1 MKKLIFSAAVLASAF
16 FAASCQQ
23 ELLDPVQGGSTVT
36 FSVEIPEVAGTKANV
51 NGIGNGAD
59 INNLVYAVYK
69 TDKDENEAFGYLKST
84 DLVYCIN
91 PLDPK
96 GDAKGVN
103 TYFNEEGK
111 AHVTLELVKNQK
123 YVVLF
128 WAQNEQTW
136 VSGEEFD
143 LTKITYPDPDELTAN
158 LNKYEAFCGA
168 AFVDEVTGATKKS
181 VTLTRPFAQ
190 INLASTDPANYDVD
204 IVSSSVKIENA
215 YPKFNVATKKAF
227 GDAFRTVEYADN
239 ANPDG
244 KFGNY
249 DHYVAMNYIF
259 ANPKNDGTTPVKVTC
274 TITTQDHGAGI
285 VTAIDNV
292 PVAQNYKTNIVGN
305 LLTSDVDYE
314 VSLNDS
320 WGTPDEK
327 VLVTDIN
334 PSTRTITINSVDELL
349 SLNSLNENWI
359 ALFSNGQG
367 TDITNFFVENG
378 GKGADYY
385 YKWDWTIKLNADLDL
400 NNITLDA
407 PINVSGFGCFDGK
420 NHTIKNVRI
429 ETATDVATAAGL
441 FEASKACKM
450 QNIKLDNVHVA
461 GSLVGN
467 SNAGILVS
475 DCNSGINN
483 ITITNSSV
491 YGGKYTGGVVGYGYT
506 YVTNCTLTNCVIKGG
521 YKLGGVIG
529 YICTENGVP
538 HDVTGC
544 TLTGCTVSGT
554 DGQYADG
561 KSEYVMG
568 KVVGNYNC
576 NGTCSN
582 NTVVTTMATKAT
594 NIIGK
599 IEAGKNVTIENNVLG
614 ASTSAELVAALKTAV
629 AAGET
634 NIVFDAK
641 GANIGNFNKDDNTWF
656 TTDLVPTGVTVTLR
670 NATVSGIS
678 RWNNANG
685 TLIFE
690 NCTFTNN
697 SAYSINFGWGNGH
710 VKFTNCELYGWCSF
724 SGVTVE
730 MNDCNIAGNG
740 SYALVR
746 SYNTFTM
753 NNCTIDGSNAI
764 KDDDYPDGVSIG
776 DGAVLTMTGCTMTDA
791 EYDYGESLIDGNRVV
806 DYGENSSYIIVD
818 GKRLVCN
825 PSSLEY
831 ALKNGNAILMEN
843 NITVEAHLTNTSH
856 GTNINIDG
864 GGNELTLRG
873 IYGVSGA
880 NVSLSNMTLVDSKT
894 DDYTIFNQGGKI
906 ELNNVTYNST
916 INKAFQMA
924 GGGDVVLTDCNISG
938 DVTGT
943 YSASN
948 IWCGDGRNVTV
959 NGGTY
964 GSIFM
969 NAQYHSG
976 WPAASAHAASKI
988 TLNDGTITKL
998 ILETELGAEGYYVS
1012 ATLTQNGG
1020 TITNLVENPQNLD
1033 LTGRNQY
1040 NK

>member
-1 MKKLIFSAAVLASAF
+1 MAVAIICGAVSCAKEDISSSLA
-16 FAASCQQ
+16 
-23 ELLDPVQGGSTVT
+23 GGEVEVT
-36 FSVEIPEVAGTKANV
+36 F
-51 NGIGNGAD
+51 
-59 INNLVYAVYK
+59 
-69 TDKDENEAFGYLKST
+69 
-84 DLVYCIN
+84 
-91 PLDPK
+91 
-96 GDAKGVN
+96 
-103 TYFNEEGK
+103 
-111 AHVTLELVKNQK
+111 
-123 YVVLF
+123 
-128 WAQNEQTW
+128 
-136 VSGEEFD
+136 
-143 LTKITYPDPDELTAN
+143 TAN
-158 LNKYEAFCGA
+158 LPELGTRAYGEAEHITILHYNVYQHNQEEKLAISGVCRENTNGKFFVHIPMIKGMKYDIVFWAEKEDNRFYSLDGKVLTINYDGAIANDENRDAFL
-168 AFVDEVTGATKKS
+168 ATKTAFDPTS
-181 VTLTRPFAQ
+181 VTSPCIVELTRPFAQ
-190 INLASTDPANYDVD
+190 L
-204 IVSSSVKIENA
+204 
-215 YPKFNVATKKAF
+215 NVATSDYETIKDNGIILNADSDNNSSDLNITTEVDTKFNLFTNEVAD
-227 GDAFRTVEYADN
+227 GSVKQTVTFAPSKMPCALGETLNNYA
-239 ANPDG
+239 G
-244 KFGNY
+244 Y
-249 DHYVAMNYIF
+249 TYLSMNYIF
-259 ANPKNDGTTPVKVTC
+259 VLSDQETVDVEYNFTGNRATDNFKFPFTKVVIPSVPLKRNYRTNILGKLLTQTADFEVVLEKEFYQPDTELTKYLVDGVHYEDFRAAVDAALASESKTVNFINDCTLEADETITVPEGNTLILNLNGNTLSCTTEDADKNDDGMITSADNEVVFDVRGTMTIKDGTVTLQHVGADYQNFGWNAC
-274 TITTQDHGAGI
+274 GEICYVGFNGVLNVENAHLEHLGGVAMAYTIDLVNAASETRAFTDSESG
-285 VTAIDNV
+285 VLLNV
-292 PVAQNYKTNIVGN
+292 NNSTLNSAYVAVRVFNNGSGMNNVNIVNSN
-305 LLTSDVDYE
+305 LFGASRAFWVHVFT
-314 VSLNDS
+314 N
-320 WGTPDEK
+320 
-327 VLVTDIN
+327 TD
-334 PSTRTITINSVDELL
+334 
-349 SLNSLNENWI
+349 
-359 ALFSNGQG
+359 
-367 TDITNFFVENG
+367 NG
-378 GKGADYY
+378 GKGE
-385 YKWDWTIKLNADLDL
+385 KVETLNL
-400 NNITLDA
+400 NIFNTGNPD
-407 PINVSGFGCFDGK
+407 
-420 NHTIKNVRI
+420 
-429 ETATDVATAAGL
+429 TDNT
-441 FEASKACKM
+441 F
-450 QNIKLDNVHVA
+450 
-461 GSLVGN
+461 N
-467 SNAGILVS
+467 SNNPGERLIEFGFADNEFFQVDTNGIRKNDTTLFWDGTKLV
-475 DCNSGINN
+475 
-483 ITITNSSV
+483 
-491 YGGKYTGGVVGYGYT
+491 
-506 YVTNCTLTNCVIKGG
+506 
-521 YKLGGVIG
+521 
-529 YICTENGVP
+529 
-538 HDVTGC
+538 
-544 TLTGCTVSGT
+544 
-554 DGQYADG
+554 A
-561 KSEYVMG
+561 
-568 KVVGNYNC
+568 
-576 NGTCSN
+576 
-582 NTVVTTMATKAT
+582 
-594 NIIGK
+594 
-599 IEAGKNVTIENNVLG
+599 
-614 ASTSAELVAALKTAV
+614 TSAELVAALQTAV

-656 TTDLVPTGVTVTLR
+656 TTNLVPTGVTVTLR

-710 VKFTNCELYGWCSF
+710 VKFTKCKLYGWCSF

-753 NNCTIDGSNAI
+753 NNCTIDGSYAI

-924 GGGDVVLTDCNISG
+924 GGGDVVLTDCKISG

-998 ILETELGAEGYYVS
+998 TLETELGAEGYYVS

-1033 LTGRNQY
+1033 LTGRSQY

>member
-1 MKKLIFSAAVLASAF
+1 MAVAAFGMLLTSCQNDLDFVPTTDENSTVSFAVGTPEISTRAYSDGATATILQYAVYDAEGNILSDLTETDATINGSTTVKLQLTTGNTYSVIFWAAAPQAPYTVDFDAKTMTVDYSAAVSNDEARDAF
-16 FAASCQQ
+16 FKYHTFTVKGAQTETI
-23 ELLDPVQGGSTVT
+23 EL
-36 FSVEIPEVAGTKANV
+36 K
-51 NGIGNGAD
+51 
-59 INNLVYAVYK
+59 
-69 TDKDENEAFGYLKST
+69 
-84 DLVYCIN
+84 
-91 PLDPK
+91 
-96 GDAKGVN
+96 
-103 TYFNEEGK
+103 
-111 AHVTLELVKNQK
+111 
-123 YVVLF
+123 
-128 WAQNEQTW
+128 
-136 VSGEEFD
+136 
-143 LTKITYPDPDELTAN
+143 
-158 LNKYEAFCGA
+158 
-168 AFVDEVTGATKKS
+168 
-181 VTLTRPFAQ
+181 RPFAQ
-190 INLASTDPANYDVD
+190 LNIGAADYAASASAGYTPTQSAVVVKNVYSTLNLASGAVSDDVVAEFALAD
-204 IVSSSVKIENA
+204 IKKDETF
-215 YPKFNVATKKAF
+215 PVA
-227 GDAFRTVEYADN
+227 GNEYL
-239 ANPDG
+239 
-244 KFGNY
+244 
-249 DHYVAMNYIF
+249 AMNYLLVGADKETVEVEF
-259 ANPKNDGTTPVKVTC
+259 SYTDGSNAKTRTV
-274 TITTQDHGAGI
+274 GS
-285 VTAIDNV
+285 V
-292 PVAQNYKTNIVGN
+292 PVQRNYRTNIYGK
-305 LLTSDVDYE
+305 LLTSDVD
-314 VSLNDS
+314 
-320 WGTPDEK
+320 
-327 VLVTDIN
+327 
-334 PSTRTITINSVDELL
+334 
-349 SLNSLNENWI
+349 
-359 ALFSNGQG
+359 
-367 TDITNFFVENG
+367 
-378 GKGADYY
+378 
-385 YKWDWTIKLNADLDL
+385 
-400 NNITLDA
+400 
-407 PINVSGFGCFDGK
+407 INVE
-420 NHTIKNVRI
+420 I
-429 ETATDVATAAGL
+429 EPVYVDD
-441 FEASKACKM
+441 F
-450 QNIKLDNVHVA
+450 NW
-461 GSLVGN
+461 
-467 SNAGILVS
+467 
-475 DCNSGINN
+475 
-483 ITITNSSV
+483 SV
-491 YGGKYTGGVVGYGYT
+491 
-506 YVTNCTLTNCVIKGG
+506 
-521 YKLGGVIG
+521 
-529 YICTENGVP
+529 P
-538 HDVTGC
+538 Q
-544 TLTGCTVSGT
+544 TVS
-554 DGQYADG
+554 
-561 KSEYVMG
+561 S
-568 KVVGNYNC
+568 
-576 NGTCSN
+576 
-582 NTVVTTMATKAT
+582 
-594 NIIGK
+594 
-599 IEAGKNVTIENNVLG
+599 
-614 ASTSAELVAALKTAV
+614 SAELVAALQTAV

-634 NIVFDAK
+634 NIVFDAN

-656 TTDLVPTGVTVTLR
+656 TTNLVPTGVTVTLR

-831 ALKNGNAILMEN
+831 AMKNGNAILMEN

-998 ILETELGAEGYYVS
+998 TLETELGAEGYYVS

-1033 LTGRNQY
+1033 LTGRSQY

>member
-1 MKKLIFSAAVLASAF
+1 MKKLFFYAAIMASAF

-23 ELLDPVQGGSTVT
+23 EMLETQAGSNTVT
-36 FSVEIPEVAGTKANV
+36 YTVDVPNAIATKA
-51 NGIGNGAD
+51 IGDQITAVDKVYYEVYRAAD
-59 INNLVYAVYK
+59 VEDLSKTPVYQGEKPVINNSAS
-69 TDKDENEAFGYLKST
+69 F
-84 DLVYCIN
+84 
-91 PLDPK
+91 PLE
-96 GDAKGVN
+96 
-103 TYFNEEGK
+103 F
-111 AHVTLELVKNQK
+111 VKNQEF
-123 YVVLF
+123 VVLF
-128 WAQNEQTW
+128 WAQSSALVNTDVTSVE
-136 VSGEEFD
+136 GMYNIND
-143 LTKITYPDPDELTAN
+143 LRKIQLVNP
-158 LNKYEAFCGA
+158 GA
-168 AFVDEVTGATKKS
+168 ANNEAAQVFAGSDRVSNCASAANGN
-181 VTLTRPFAQ
+181 VTLTRPVSQ
-190 INLASTDPANYDVD
+190 INVYTTTESLSFGDVTIGLSTSDMTVAGLYNTY
-204 IVSSSVKIENA
+204 
-215 YPKFNVATKKAF
+215 NVAT
-227 GDAFRTVEYADN
+227 GDAVEADENESRFVYAEAAVPTATADN
-239 ANPDG
+239 AAL
-244 KFGNY
+244 K
-249 DHYVAMNYIF
+249 YVAMNYVGF
-259 ANPKNDGTTPVKVTC
+259 APKNGTTVKVDFN
-274 TITTQDHGAGI
+274 IQTTEAVKIKHS
-285 VTAIDNV
+285 VSNV
-292 PVAQNYKTNIVGN
+292 PVKPNFRTNITGN
-305 LLTSDVDYE
+305 LITATADYN
-314 VSLNDS
+314 VSLNDN
-320 WGTPDEK
+320 WANAEITHATNTEAAQAALDCAVKGT
-327 VLVTDIN
+327 VLQLHPGVQYGTLYLRPVEGQENTVTDCDYLVYRN
-334 PSTRTITINSVDELL
+334 EMLRTVEDLTILGAPGATVDA
-349 SLNSLNENWI
+349 I
-359 ALFSNGQG
+359 KVVAGY
-367 TDITNFFVENG
+367 VENSG
-378 GKGADYY
+378 STGYVVDIKNLVIDSVTFTDDYVNPPHSY
-385 YKWDWTIKLNADLDL
+385 SSPLFFDLSYINVDGLTVKNCQLIGENA
-400 NNITLDA
+400 NVNFVYFYGSGNPANSTFVTAAKNITLEKNTVDGIA
-407 PINVSGFGCFDGK
+407 RLCELRQTENVTITG
-420 NHTIKNVRI
+420 NTIKN
-429 ETATDVATAAGL
+429 TALHGMLLTVDDGTYSGNVTITENTA
-441 FEASKACKM
+441 
-450 QNIKLDNVHVA
+450 D
-461 GSLVGN
+461 
-467 SNAGILVS
+467 
-475 DCNSGINN
+475 GINERF
-483 ITITNSSV
+483 V
-491 YGGKYTGGVVGYGYT
+491 RMAGAGDAEV
-506 YVTNCTLTNCVIKGG
+506 VIKNNTINNYQGADAD
-521 YKLGGVIG
+521 
-529 YICTENGVP
+529 YIKV
-538 HDVTGC
+538 
-544 TLTGCTVSGT
+544 T
-554 DGQYADG
+554 DG
-561 KSEYVMG
+561 
-568 KVVGNYNC
+568 
-576 NGTCSN
+576 T
-582 NTVVTTMATKAT
+582 
-594 NIIGK
+594 
-599 IEAGKNVTIENNVLG
+599 NVTIENNVLG
-614 ASTSAELVAALKTAV
+614 ASTSAELVAALQTAV

-634 NIVFDAK
+634 NIVFDAN

-656 TTDLVPTGVTVTLR
+656 TTNLVPTGVTVTLR

-1033 LTGRNQY
+1033 LTGRSQY

>member
-1 MKKLIFSAAVLASAF
+1 MAVAAFGMLLTSCQNDLDFVQNAGETSTVSFSVGTPEIATRAYSDGATATILQYAVYDAEGNILSDLTETDATINGSTTVKLQLTTGNTYSVIFWAAAPQAPYTVDFDAKTMTVDYSAAVSNDEARDAF
-16 FAASCQQ
+16 FKYHTFTVKGAQTETI
-23 ELLDPVQGGSTVT
+23 EL
-36 FSVEIPEVAGTKANV
+36 K
-51 NGIGNGAD
+51 
-59 INNLVYAVYK
+59 
-69 TDKDENEAFGYLKST
+69 
-84 DLVYCIN
+84 
-91 PLDPK
+91 
-96 GDAKGVN
+96 
-103 TYFNEEGK
+103 
-111 AHVTLELVKNQK
+111 
-123 YVVLF
+123 
-128 WAQNEQTW
+128 
-136 VSGEEFD
+136 
-143 LTKITYPDPDELTAN
+143 
-158 LNKYEAFCGA
+158 
-168 AFVDEVTGATKKS
+168 
-181 VTLTRPFAQ
+181 RPFAQ
-190 INLASTDPANYDVD
+190 LNIGAADYAASASAGYTPTQSAVVVKNVYSTLNLASGAVSDDVVAEFALAD
-204 IVSSSVKIENA
+204 IKKDETF
-215 YPKFNVATKKAF
+215 PVA
-227 GDAFRTVEYADN
+227 GNEYL
-239 ANPDG
+239 
-244 KFGNY
+244 
-249 DHYVAMNYIF
+249 AMNYLLVGADKETVEVEF
-259 ANPKNDGTTPVKVTC
+259 SYTDGSNAKTRTV
-274 TITTQDHGAGI
+274 GS
-285 VTAIDNV
+285 V
-292 PVAQNYKTNIVGN
+292 PVQRNYRTNIYGK
-305 LLTSDVDYE
+305 LLTSDVD
-314 VSLNDS
+314 
-320 WGTPDEK
+320 
-327 VLVTDIN
+327 
-334 PSTRTITINSVDELL
+334 
-349 SLNSLNENWI
+349 
-359 ALFSNGQG
+359 
-367 TDITNFFVENG
+367 
-378 GKGADYY
+378 
-385 YKWDWTIKLNADLDL
+385 
-400 NNITLDA
+400 
-407 PINVSGFGCFDGK
+407 INVE
-420 NHTIKNVRI
+420 I
-429 ETATDVATAAGL
+429 EPVYVDD
-441 FEASKACKM
+441 F
-450 QNIKLDNVHVA
+450 NW
-461 GSLVGN
+461 
-467 SNAGILVS
+467 
-475 DCNSGINN
+475 
-483 ITITNSSV
+483 SV
-491 YGGKYTGGVVGYGYT
+491 
-506 YVTNCTLTNCVIKGG
+506 
-521 YKLGGVIG
+521 
-529 YICTENGVP
+529 P
-538 HDVTGC
+538 Q
-544 TLTGCTVSGT
+544 TV
-554 DGQYADG
+554 
-561 KSEYVMG
+561 
-568 KVVGNYNC
+568 
-576 NGTCSN
+576 
-582 NTVVTTMATKAT
+582 
-594 NIIGK
+594 
-599 IEAGKNVTIENNVLG
+599 
-614 ASTSAELVAALKTAV
+614 STSAELVAALQTAV

-634 NIVFDAK
+634 NIVFDAN

-656 TTDLVPTGVTVTLR
+656 TTNLVPTGVTVTLR

-998 ILETELGAEGYYVS
+998 TLETELGAEGYYVS

-1033 LTGRNQY
+1033 LTGRSQY

>member
-1 MKKLIFSAAVLASAF
+1 MAAVIFFGAVSCAKEDISSSLA
-16 FAASCQQ
+16 
-23 ELLDPVQGGSTVT
+23 GGEVEVT
-36 FSVEIPEVAGTKANV
+36 F
-51 NGIGNGAD
+51 
-59 INNLVYAVYK
+59 
-69 TDKDENEAFGYLKST
+69 
-84 DLVYCIN
+84 
-91 PLDPK
+91 
-96 GDAKGVN
+96 
-103 TYFNEEGK
+103 
-111 AHVTLELVKNQK
+111 
-123 YVVLF
+123 
-128 WAQNEQTW
+128 
-136 VSGEEFD
+136 
-143 LTKITYPDPDELTAN
+143 TAN
-158 LNKYEAFCGA
+158 LPELGTRAYGDGANANLLRYWVYDANGEELPQLRGTATTTNRIFTFTLPLIKGMTYDFVLWADQNVGTVENPEGLYDVTDGIVTIDYTEDKVKANDNNRDAFYG
-168 AFVDEVTGATKKS
+168 FVEGFDPLEDTPEF
-181 VTLTRPFAQ
+181 TLIRPFAQ
-190 INLASTDPANYDVD
+190 INAATSEKMEDITANGLTL
-204 IVSSSVKIENA
+204 VSSSIKADA
-215 YPKFNVATKKAF
+215 YTQFDIKARNV
-227 GDAFRTVEYADN
+227 
-239 ANPDG
+239 
-244 KFGNY
+244 
-249 DHYVAMNYIF
+249 
-259 ANPKNDGTTPVKVTC
+259 
-274 TITTQDHGAGI
+274 
-285 VTAIDNV
+285 
-292 PVAQNYKTNIVGN
+292 
-305 LLTSDVDYE
+305 
-314 VSLNDS
+314 
-320 WGTPDEK
+320 
-327 VLVTDIN
+327 
-334 PSTRTITINSVDELL
+334 
-349 SLNSLNENWI
+349 
-359 ALFSNGQG
+359 
-367 TDITNFFVENG
+367 
-378 GKGADYY
+378 
-385 YKWDWTIKLNADLDL
+385 
-400 NNITLDA
+400 
-407 PINVSGFGCFDGK
+407 
-420 NHTIKNVRI
+420 
-429 ETATDVATAAGL
+429 
-441 FEASKACKM
+441 
-450 QNIKLDNVHVA
+450 
-461 GSLVGN
+461 VGN
-467 SNAGILVS
+467 SQKVTLAAALMPYMEKDENGNPAPNKLP
-475 DCNSGINN
+475 
-483 ITITNSSV
+483 
-491 YGGKYTGGVVGYGYT
+491 GKETYT
-506 YVTNCTLTNCVIKGG
+506 YLAM
-521 YKLGGVIG
+521 G
-529 YICTENGVP
+529 YILAP
-538 HDVTGC
+538 QDRMLSDVTFYFKGKKS
-544 TLTGCTVSGT
+544 GADFTVGGAEGLSYT
-554 DGQYADG
+554 NVPLKQ
-561 KSEYVMG
+561 
-568 KVVGNYNC
+568 NYR
-576 NGTCSN
+576 
-582 NTVVTTMATKAT
+582 T
-594 NIIGK
+594 NILGQLLTKSTEIEVK
-599 IEAGKNVTIENNVLG
+599 IDPVYVDDFNWSVPPTV
-614 ASTSAELVAALKTAV
+614 STSAELVAALQTAV

-634 NIVFDAK
+634 NIVFDAN

-656 TTDLVPTGVTVTLR
+656 TTNLVPTGVTVTLR

-998 ILETELGAEGYYVS
+998 TLETELGAEGYYVS

-1033 LTGRNQY
+1033 LTGRSQY

>member
-1 MKKLIFSAAVLASAF
+1 MKRF
-16 FAASCQQ
+16 FALAALVLGLAACQT
-23 ELLDPVQGGSTVT
+23 EPEGLDVNVGGEVDTTITVT
-36 FSVEIPEVAGTKANV
+36 LPDTETRANSVVGAFANLDLKNSDLTIRYILQV
-51 NGIGNGAD
+51 YYGETAAPKQFAYSDETHVTFDVRLVPGRDYKFVVWAD
-59 INNLVYAVYK
+59 VVDGKNAVDGVDVGDNHYDTENLTAI
-69 TDKDENEAFGYLKST
+69 TF
-84 DLVYCIN
+84 
-91 PLDPK
+91 K
-96 GDAKGVN
+96 GDWNAMDETFDAFTGV
-103 TYFNEEGK
+103 
-111 AHVTLELVKNQK
+111 
-123 YVVLF
+123 
-128 WAQNEQTW
+128 
-136 VSGEEFD
+136 FD
-143 LTKITYPDPDELTAN
+143 T
-158 LNKYEAFCGA
+158 
-168 AFVDEVTGATKKS
+168 ATKLTDGYTGTS
-181 VTLTRPFAQ
+181 SINIPLTRPFAKLRVLTTDMVELG
-190 INLASTDPANYDVD
+190 NLGIVPEGVKVKYTVPVYNSFNALNGAVNNTTVVDKVFEYNLTDDDVEKYEATQTTKTLFTNYLFGAENGVIKFEMSVYDNTTAKELIKFNNFSTDIPVQRNYLTTIQGNVLTEGND
-204 IVSSSVKIENA
+204 I
-215 YPKFNVATKKAF
+215 
-227 GDAFRTVEYADN
+227 
-239 ANPDG
+239 
-244 KFGNY
+244 
-249 DHYVAMNYIF
+249 
-259 ANPKNDGTTPVKVTC
+259 KVTIDERFDGNIDFDVEED
-274 TITTQDHGAGI
+274 TITTT
-285 VTAIDNV
+285 V
-292 PVAQNYKTNIVGN
+292 NIN
-305 LLTSDVDYE
+305 
-314 VSLNDS
+314 
-320 WGTPDEK
+320 
-327 VLVTDIN
+327 
-334 PSTRTITINSVDELL
+334 
-349 SLNSLNENWI
+349 
-359 ALFSNGQG
+359 
-367 TDITNFFVENG
+367 
-378 GKGADYY
+378 
-385 YKWDWTIKLNADLDL
+385 
-400 NNITLDA
+400 
-407 PINVSGFGCFDGK
+407 
-420 NHTIKNVRI
+420 
-429 ETATDVATAAGL
+429 
-441 FEASKACKM
+441 
-450 QNIKLDNVHVA
+450 
-461 GSLVGN
+461 
-467 SNAGILVS
+467 
-475 DCNSGINN
+475 
-483 ITITNSSV
+483 
-491 YGGKYTGGVVGYGYT
+491 
-506 YVTNCTLTNCVIKGG
+506 
-521 YKLGGVIG
+521 
-529 YICTENGVP
+529 
-538 HDVTGC
+538 
-544 TLTGCTVSGT
+544 
-554 DGQYADG
+554 
-561 KSEYVMG
+561 
-568 KVVGNYNC
+568 
-576 NGTCSN
+576 
-582 NTVVTTMATKAT
+582 
-594 NIIGK
+594 
-599 IEAGKNVTIENNVLG
+599 
-614 ASTSAELVAALKTAV
+614 TSAELVAALQTAV

-656 TTDLVPTGVTVTLR
+656 TTNLVPTGVTVTLR

-710 VKFTNCELYGWCSF
+710 VKFTNCKLYGWCSF

-791 EYDYGESLIDGNRVV
+791 EYDYGESLIDGKRVV

-1033 LTGRNQY
+1033 LTGRSQY

>member
-1 MKKLIFSAAVLASAF
+1 MKKMKKLMMAVAAFGMLLTSCQNDLDFVQNAGETSTVSFSVGTPEIATRAYSDGLTAKVLQYAVYDSEGNILSDLTETNATINGSTTVNLQLTTGDSYAVIFWAAAPQAPYTVDFDAKTMTVDYSAAVSNDEARDAF
-16 FAASCQQ
+16 FKYHTFTVKGAQTETI
-23 ELLDPVQGGSTVT
+23 EL
-36 FSVEIPEVAGTKANV
+36 K
-51 NGIGNGAD
+51 
-59 INNLVYAVYK
+59 
-69 TDKDENEAFGYLKST
+69 
-84 DLVYCIN
+84 
-91 PLDPK
+91 
-96 GDAKGVN
+96 
-103 TYFNEEGK
+103 
-111 AHVTLELVKNQK
+111 
-123 YVVLF
+123 
-128 WAQNEQTW
+128 
-136 VSGEEFD
+136 
-143 LTKITYPDPDELTAN
+143 
-158 LNKYEAFCGA
+158 
-168 AFVDEVTGATKKS
+168 
-181 VTLTRPFAQ
+181 RPFAQ
-190 INLASTDPANYDVD
+190 LNIGAADYAASASAGYTPTQSAVVVKNVYSTLNLASGAVSDDVVAEFALAD
-204 IVSSSVKIENA
+204 IKKDETF
-215 YPKFNVATKKAF
+215 PVA
-227 GDAFRTVEYADN
+227 GNEYL
-239 ANPDG
+239 
-244 KFGNY
+244 
-249 DHYVAMNYIF
+249 AMNYLLVGADKETVEVEF
-259 ANPKNDGTTPVKVTC
+259 SYTDGSNAKTRTV
-274 TITTQDHGAGI
+274 GS
-285 VTAIDNV
+285 V
-292 PVAQNYKTNIVGN
+292 PVQRNYRTNIYGK
-305 LLTSDVDYE
+305 LLTSDVD
-314 VSLNDS
+314 
-320 WGTPDEK
+320 
-327 VLVTDIN
+327 
-334 PSTRTITINSVDELL
+334 
-349 SLNSLNENWI
+349 
-359 ALFSNGQG
+359 
-367 TDITNFFVENG
+367 
-378 GKGADYY
+378 
-385 YKWDWTIKLNADLDL
+385 
-400 NNITLDA
+400 
-407 PINVSGFGCFDGK
+407 INVE
-420 NHTIKNVRI
+420 I
-429 ETATDVATAAGL
+429 EPDYEDD
-441 FEASKACKM
+441 F
-450 QNIKLDNVHVA
+450 NW
-461 GSLVGN
+461 
-467 SNAGILVS
+467 
-475 DCNSGINN
+475 
-483 ITITNSSV
+483 SV
-491 YGGKYTGGVVGYGYT
+491 
-506 YVTNCTLTNCVIKGG
+506 
-521 YKLGGVIG
+521 
-529 YICTENGVP
+529 P
-538 HDVTGC
+538 Q
-544 TLTGCTVSGT
+544 TV
-554 DGQYADG
+554 
-561 KSEYVMG
+561 
-568 KVVGNYNC
+568 
-576 NGTCSN
+576 
-582 NTVVTTMATKAT
+582 
-594 NIIGK
+594 
-599 IEAGKNVTIENNVLG
+599 
-614 ASTSAELVAALKTAV
+614 STSAELVAALQTAV

-634 NIVFDAK
+634 NIVFDAN

-656 TTDLVPTGVTVTLR
+656 TTNLVPTGVTVTLR

-998 ILETELGAEGYYVS
+998 TLETELGAEGYYVS

-1033 LTGRNQY
+1033 LTGRSQY

>member
-1 MKKLIFSAAVLASAF
+1 MKKMKKLMMAVAAFGMLLTSCQNDLDFVPTTDENSTVSFAVGTPEISTRAYSDGATATILQYAVYDAEGNILSDLTETDATINGSTTVKLQLTTGNTYSVIFWAAAPQAPYTVDFDAKTMTVDYSAAVSNAENRDAF
-16 FAASCQQ
+16 FKYHTFTVKGAQTETI
-23 ELLDPVQGGSTVT
+23 EL
-36 FSVEIPEVAGTKANV
+36 K
-51 NGIGNGAD
+51 
-59 INNLVYAVYK
+59 
-69 TDKDENEAFGYLKST
+69 
-84 DLVYCIN
+84 
-91 PLDPK
+91 
-96 GDAKGVN
+96 
-103 TYFNEEGK
+103 
-111 AHVTLELVKNQK
+111 
-123 YVVLF
+123 
-128 WAQNEQTW
+128 
-136 VSGEEFD
+136 
-143 LTKITYPDPDELTAN
+143 
-158 LNKYEAFCGA
+158 
-168 AFVDEVTGATKKS
+168 
-181 VTLTRPFAQ
+181 RPFAQ
-190 INLASTDPANYDVD
+190 LNIGAADYAASASAGYTPTQSAVVVKNVYSTLNLASGAVSDDVVAEFALAD
-204 IVSSSVKIENA
+204 IKKDETF
-215 YPKFNVATKKAF
+215 PVA
-227 GDAFRTVEYADN
+227 GNEYL
-239 ANPDG
+239 
-244 KFGNY
+244 
-249 DHYVAMNYIF
+249 AMNYLLVGADKETVEVEF
-259 ANPKNDGTTPVKVTC
+259 SYTDGSNAKTRTV
-274 TITTQDHGAGI
+274 GS
-285 VTAIDNV
+285 V
-292 PVAQNYKTNIVGN
+292 PVQRNYRTNIYGK
-305 LLTSDVDYE
+305 LLTSDVD
-314 VSLNDS
+314 
-320 WGTPDEK
+320 
-327 VLVTDIN
+327 
-334 PSTRTITINSVDELL
+334 
-349 SLNSLNENWI
+349 
-359 ALFSNGQG
+359 
-367 TDITNFFVENG
+367 
-378 GKGADYY
+378 
-385 YKWDWTIKLNADLDL
+385 
-400 NNITLDA
+400 
-407 PINVSGFGCFDGK
+407 INVE
-420 NHTIKNVRI
+420 I
-429 ETATDVATAAGL
+429 EPVYVDD
-441 FEASKACKM
+441 F
-450 QNIKLDNVHVA
+450 NW
-461 GSLVGN
+461 
-467 SNAGILVS
+467 
-475 DCNSGINN
+475 
-483 ITITNSSV
+483 SV
-491 YGGKYTGGVVGYGYT
+491 
-506 YVTNCTLTNCVIKGG
+506 
-521 YKLGGVIG
+521 
-529 YICTENGVP
+529 P
-538 HDVTGC
+538 Q
-544 TLTGCTVSGT
+544 TV
-554 DGQYADG
+554 
-561 KSEYVMG
+561 
-568 KVVGNYNC
+568 
-576 NGTCSN
+576 
-582 NTVVTTMATKAT
+582 
-594 NIIGK
+594 
-599 IEAGKNVTIENNVLG
+599 
-614 ASTSAELVAALKTAV
+614 STSAELVAALQTAV

-634 NIVFDAK
+634 NIVFDAN

-656 TTDLVPTGVTVTLR
+656 TTNLVPTGVTVTLR

-998 ILETELGAEGYYVS
+998 TLETELGAEGYYVS

-1033 LTGRNQY
+1033 LTGRSQY

>member
-1 MKKLIFSAAVLASAF
+1 MKKVLYGVLAIVAM
-16 FAASCQQ
+16 FATSCQN
-23 ELLDPVQGGSTVT
+23 DQGFDTTVGETSTVT
-36 FSVEIPEVAGTKANV
+36 FAVETPEIATRAYSDGSTATV
-51 NGIGNGAD
+51 
-59 INNLVYAVYK
+59 LQYAVYDANG
-69 TDKDENEAFGYLKST
+69 TELT
-84 DLVYCIN
+84 DLTVTDATIN
-91 PLDPK
+91 GSTTVNLQLTT
-96 GDAKGVN
+96 GN
-103 TYFNEEGK
+103 TYS
-111 AHVTLELVKNQK
+111 VI
-123 YVVLF
+123 F
-128 WAQNEQTW
+128 WAAAPNAPYTVNFAAKTMTVDYTTAVSNDEARDAFFKYHTFTVKGAQT
-136 VSGEEFD
+136 E
-143 LTKITYPDPDELTAN
+143 TIEL
-158 LNKYEAFCGA
+158 K
-168 AFVDEVTGATKKS
+168 
-181 VTLTRPFAQ
+181 RPFAQ
-190 INLASTDPANYDVD
+190 LNIGAADYAASASAGYTPTQSAVVVKNVYSTLNLASGAVSDDVVAEFALAD
-204 IVSSSVKIENA
+204 IKKDETF
-215 YPKFNVATKKAF
+215 PVA
-227 GDAFRTVEYADN
+227 GNEYL
-239 ANPDG
+239 
-244 KFGNY
+244 
-249 DHYVAMNYIF
+249 AMNYLLVGADKETVEVEF
-259 ANPKNDGTTPVKVTC
+259 SYTDGSNAKTRTV
-274 TITTQDHGAGI
+274 GS
-285 VTAIDNV
+285 V
-292 PVAQNYKTNIVGN
+292 PVQRNYRTNIYGK
-305 LLTSDVDYE
+305 LLTSDVD
-314 VSLNDS
+314 
-320 WGTPDEK
+320 
-327 VLVTDIN
+327 
-334 PSTRTITINSVDELL
+334 
-349 SLNSLNENWI
+349 
-359 ALFSNGQG
+359 
-367 TDITNFFVENG
+367 
-378 GKGADYY
+378 
-385 YKWDWTIKLNADLDL
+385 
-400 NNITLDA
+400 
-407 PINVSGFGCFDGK
+407 INVE
-420 NHTIKNVRI
+420 I
-429 ETATDVATAAGL
+429 EPVYVDD
-441 FEASKACKM
+441 F
-450 QNIKLDNVHVA
+450 NW
-461 GSLVGN
+461 
-467 SNAGILVS
+467 
-475 DCNSGINN
+475 
-483 ITITNSSV
+483 SV
-491 YGGKYTGGVVGYGYT
+491 
-506 YVTNCTLTNCVIKGG
+506 
-521 YKLGGVIG
+521 
-529 YICTENGVP
+529 P
-538 HDVTGC
+538 Q
-544 TLTGCTVSGT
+544 TV
-554 DGQYADG
+554 
-561 KSEYVMG
+561 
-568 KVVGNYNC
+568 
-576 NGTCSN
+576 
-582 NTVVTTMATKAT
+582 
-594 NIIGK
+594 
-599 IEAGKNVTIENNVLG
+599 
-614 ASTSAELVAALKTAV
+614 STSAELVAALQTAV

-634 NIVFDAK
+634 NIVFDAN

-656 TTDLVPTGVTVTLR
+656 TTNLVPTGVTVTLR

-998 ILETELGAEGYYVS
+998 TLETELGAEGYYVS

-1033 LTGRNQY
+1033 LTGRSQY

>member
-1 MKKLIFSAAVLASAF
+1 MMAVAAFGMLLTSCQNDLDFVPTTDENSTVSFAVGTPEISTRAYSDGATATILQYAVYDAEGNILSDLTETDATINGSTTVKLQLTTGNTYSVIFWAAAPQAPYTVDFDAKTMTVDYSAAVSNDEARDAF
-16 FAASCQQ
+16 FKYHTFTVKGAQTETI
-23 ELLDPVQGGSTVT
+23 EL
-36 FSVEIPEVAGTKANV
+36 K
-51 NGIGNGAD
+51 
-59 INNLVYAVYK
+59 
-69 TDKDENEAFGYLKST
+69 
-84 DLVYCIN
+84 
-91 PLDPK
+91 
-96 GDAKGVN
+96 
-103 TYFNEEGK
+103 
-111 AHVTLELVKNQK
+111 
-123 YVVLF
+123 
-128 WAQNEQTW
+128 
-136 VSGEEFD
+136 
-143 LTKITYPDPDELTAN
+143 
-158 LNKYEAFCGA
+158 
-168 AFVDEVTGATKKS
+168 
-181 VTLTRPFAQ
+181 RPFAQ
-190 INLASTDPANYDVD
+190 LNIGAADYAASASAGYTPTQSAVVVKNVYSTLNLASGAVSDDVVAEFALAD
-204 IVSSSVKIENA
+204 IKKDETF
-215 YPKFNVATKKAF
+215 PVA
-227 GDAFRTVEYADN
+227 GNEYL
-239 ANPDG
+239 
-244 KFGNY
+244 
-249 DHYVAMNYIF
+249 AMNYLLVGADKETVEVEF
-259 ANPKNDGTTPVKVTC
+259 SYTDGSNAKTRTV
-274 TITTQDHGAGI
+274 GS
-285 VTAIDNV
+285 V
-292 PVAQNYKTNIVGN
+292 PVQRNYRTNIYGK
-305 LLTSDVDYE
+305 LLTSDVD
-314 VSLNDS
+314 
-320 WGTPDEK
+320 
-327 VLVTDIN
+327 
-334 PSTRTITINSVDELL
+334 
-349 SLNSLNENWI
+349 
-359 ALFSNGQG
+359 
-367 TDITNFFVENG
+367 
-378 GKGADYY
+378 
-385 YKWDWTIKLNADLDL
+385 
-400 NNITLDA
+400 
-407 PINVSGFGCFDGK
+407 INVE
-420 NHTIKNVRI
+420 I
-429 ETATDVATAAGL
+429 EPVYVDD
-441 FEASKACKM
+441 F
-450 QNIKLDNVHVA
+450 NW
-461 GSLVGN
+461 
-467 SNAGILVS
+467 
-475 DCNSGINN
+475 
-483 ITITNSSV
+483 SV
-491 YGGKYTGGVVGYGYT
+491 
-506 YVTNCTLTNCVIKGG
+506 
-521 YKLGGVIG
+521 
-529 YICTENGVP
+529 P
-538 HDVTGC
+538 Q
-544 TLTGCTVSGT
+544 TV
-554 DGQYADG
+554 
-561 KSEYVMG
+561 
-568 KVVGNYNC
+568 
-576 NGTCSN
+576 
-582 NTVVTTMATKAT
+582 
-594 NIIGK
+594 
-599 IEAGKNVTIENNVLG
+599 
-614 ASTSAELVAALKTAV
+614 STSAELVAALQTAV

-634 NIVFDAK
+634 NIVFDAN

-656 TTDLVPTGVTVTLR
+656 TTNLVPTGVTVTLR

-906 ELNNVTYNST
+906 ELNNVTYDST
-916 INKAFQMA
+916 INRAFQMA

-998 ILETELGAEGYYVS
+998 TLETELGAEGYYVS

-1033 LTGRNQY
+1033 LTGRSQY

>member
-1 MKKLIFSAAVLASAF
+1 MKKLMMAVAAFGMLLTSCQNDLDFVPTTDENSTVSFAVGTPEISTRAYSDGATATILQYAVYDAEGNILSDLTETDATINGSTTVKLQLTTGNTYSVIFWAAAPQAPYTVDFDAKTMTVDYSAAVSNDEARDAF
-16 FAASCQQ
+16 FKYHTFTVKGAQTETI
-23 ELLDPVQGGSTVT
+23 EL
-36 FSVEIPEVAGTKANV
+36 K
-51 NGIGNGAD
+51 
-59 INNLVYAVYK
+59 
-69 TDKDENEAFGYLKST
+69 
-84 DLVYCIN
+84 
-91 PLDPK
+91 
-96 GDAKGVN
+96 
-103 TYFNEEGK
+103 
-111 AHVTLELVKNQK
+111 
-123 YVVLF
+123 
-128 WAQNEQTW
+128 
-136 VSGEEFD
+136 
-143 LTKITYPDPDELTAN
+143 
-158 LNKYEAFCGA
+158 
-168 AFVDEVTGATKKS
+168 
-181 VTLTRPFAQ
+181 RPFAQ
-190 INLASTDPANYDVD
+190 LNIGAADYAASASAGYTPTQSAVVVKNVYSTLNLASGAVSDDVVAEFALAD
-204 IVSSSVKIENA
+204 IKKDETF
-215 YPKFNVATKKAF
+215 PVA
-227 GDAFRTVEYADN
+227 GNEYL
-239 ANPDG
+239 
-244 KFGNY
+244 
-249 DHYVAMNYIF
+249 AMNYLLVGADKETVEVEF
-259 ANPKNDGTTPVKVTC
+259 SYTDGSNAKTRTV
-274 TITTQDHGAGI
+274 GS
-285 VTAIDNV
+285 V
-292 PVAQNYKTNIVGN
+292 PVQRNYRTNIYGK
-305 LLTSDVDYE
+305 LLTSDVD
-314 VSLNDS
+314 
-320 WGTPDEK
+320 
-327 VLVTDIN
+327 
-334 PSTRTITINSVDELL
+334 
-349 SLNSLNENWI
+349 
-359 ALFSNGQG
+359 
-367 TDITNFFVENG
+367 
-378 GKGADYY
+378 
-385 YKWDWTIKLNADLDL
+385 
-400 NNITLDA
+400 
-407 PINVSGFGCFDGK
+407 INVE
-420 NHTIKNVRI
+420 I
-429 ETATDVATAAGL
+429 EPVYVDD
-441 FEASKACKM
+441 F
-450 QNIKLDNVHVA
+450 NW
-461 GSLVGN
+461 
-467 SNAGILVS
+467 
-475 DCNSGINN
+475 
-483 ITITNSSV
+483 SV
-491 YGGKYTGGVVGYGYT
+491 
-506 YVTNCTLTNCVIKGG
+506 
-521 YKLGGVIG
+521 
-529 YICTENGVP
+529 P
-538 HDVTGC
+538 Q
-544 TLTGCTVSGT
+544 TV
-554 DGQYADG
+554 
-561 KSEYVMG
+561 
-568 KVVGNYNC
+568 
-576 NGTCSN
+576 
-582 NTVVTTMATKAT
+582 
-594 NIIGK
+594 
-599 IEAGKNVTIENNVLG
+599 
-614 ASTSAELVAALKTAV
+614 STSAELVAALQTAV

-634 NIVFDAK
+634 NIVFDAN

-656 TTDLVPTGVTVTLR
+656 TTNLVPTGVTVTLR

-998 ILETELGAEGYYVS
+998 TLETELGAEGYYVS

-1033 LTGRNQY
+1033 LTGRSQY

>member
-1 MKKLIFSAAVLASAF
+1 MAVAAFGMLLTSCQNDLDFVQNAGETSTVSFSVGTPEIATRAYSDGATATILQYAVYDAEGNILSDLTETDATINGSTTVKLQLTTGNTYSVIFWAAAPQAPYTVDFDAKTMTVDYSAAVSNDEARDAF
-16 FAASCQQ
+16 FKYHTFTVKGAQTETI
-23 ELLDPVQGGSTVT
+23 EL
-36 FSVEIPEVAGTKANV
+36 K
-51 NGIGNGAD
+51 
-59 INNLVYAVYK
+59 
-69 TDKDENEAFGYLKST
+69 
-84 DLVYCIN
+84 
-91 PLDPK
+91 
-96 GDAKGVN
+96 
-103 TYFNEEGK
+103 
-111 AHVTLELVKNQK
+111 
-123 YVVLF
+123 
-128 WAQNEQTW
+128 
-136 VSGEEFD
+136 
-143 LTKITYPDPDELTAN
+143 
-158 LNKYEAFCGA
+158 
-168 AFVDEVTGATKKS
+168 
-181 VTLTRPFAQ
+181 RPFAQ
-190 INLASTDPANYDVD
+190 LNIGAADYAASASAGYTPTQSAVVVKNVYSTLNLASGAVSDDVVAEFALAD
-204 IVSSSVKIENA
+204 IKKDETF
-215 YPKFNVATKKAF
+215 PVA
-227 GDAFRTVEYADN
+227 GNEYL
-239 ANPDG
+239 
-244 KFGNY
+244 
-249 DHYVAMNYIF
+249 AMNYLLVGADKETVEVEF
-259 ANPKNDGTTPVKVTC
+259 SYTDGSNAKTRTV
-274 TITTQDHGAGI
+274 GS
-285 VTAIDNV
+285 V
-292 PVAQNYKTNIVGN
+292 PVQCNYRTNIYGK
-305 LLTSDVDYE
+305 LLTSDVD
-314 VSLNDS
+314 
-320 WGTPDEK
+320 
-327 VLVTDIN
+327 
-334 PSTRTITINSVDELL
+334 
-349 SLNSLNENWI
+349 
-359 ALFSNGQG
+359 
-367 TDITNFFVENG
+367 
-378 GKGADYY
+378 
-385 YKWDWTIKLNADLDL
+385 
-400 NNITLDA
+400 
-407 PINVSGFGCFDGK
+407 INVE
-420 NHTIKNVRI
+420 I
-429 ETATDVATAAGL
+429 EPDYEDD
-441 FEASKACKM
+441 F
-450 QNIKLDNVHVA
+450 NW
-461 GSLVGN
+461 
-467 SNAGILVS
+467 
-475 DCNSGINN
+475 
-483 ITITNSSV
+483 SV
-491 YGGKYTGGVVGYGYT
+491 
-506 YVTNCTLTNCVIKGG
+506 
-521 YKLGGVIG
+521 
-529 YICTENGVP
+529 P
-538 HDVTGC
+538 Q
-544 TLTGCTVSGT
+544 TV
-554 DGQYADG
+554 
-561 KSEYVMG
+561 
-568 KVVGNYNC
+568 
-576 NGTCSN
+576 
-582 NTVVTTMATKAT
+582 
-594 NIIGK
+594 
-599 IEAGKNVTIENNVLG
+599 
-614 ASTSAELVAALKTAV
+614 STSAELVAALQTAV

-634 NIVFDAK
+634 NIVFDAN

-656 TTDLVPTGVTVTLR
+656 TTNLVPTGVTVTLR

-998 ILETELGAEGYYVS
+998 TLETELGAEGYYVS

-1033 LTGRNQY
+1033 LTGRSQY

>member
-1 MKKLIFSAAVLASAF
+1 MKKMKKLMMAVAAFGMLLTSCQNDLDFVPTTDENSTVSFAVGTPEISTRAYSDGATATILQYAVYDAEGNILSDLTETDATINGSTTVKLQLTTGNTYSVIFWAAAPQAPYTVDFDAKTMTVDYSAAVSNDEARDAF
-16 FAASCQQ
+16 FKYHTFTVKGAQTETI
-23 ELLDPVQGGSTVT
+23 EL
-36 FSVEIPEVAGTKANV
+36 K
-51 NGIGNGAD
+51 
-59 INNLVYAVYK
+59 
-69 TDKDENEAFGYLKST
+69 
-84 DLVYCIN
+84 
-91 PLDPK
+91 
-96 GDAKGVN
+96 
-103 TYFNEEGK
+103 
-111 AHVTLELVKNQK
+111 
-123 YVVLF
+123 
-128 WAQNEQTW
+128 
-136 VSGEEFD
+136 
-143 LTKITYPDPDELTAN
+143 
-158 LNKYEAFCGA
+158 
-168 AFVDEVTGATKKS
+168 
-181 VTLTRPFAQ
+181 RPFAQ
-190 INLASTDPANYDVD
+190 LNIGAADYAASASAGYTPTQSAVVVKNVYSTLNLASGAVSDDVVAEFALAD
-204 IVSSSVKIENA
+204 IKKDETF
-215 YPKFNVATKKAF
+215 PVA
-227 GDAFRTVEYADN
+227 GNEYL
-239 ANPDG
+239 
-244 KFGNY
+244 
-249 DHYVAMNYIF
+249 AMNYLLVGADKETVEVEF
-259 ANPKNDGTTPVKVTC
+259 SYTDGSNAKTRTV
-274 TITTQDHGAGI
+274 GS
-285 VTAIDNV
+285 V
-292 PVAQNYKTNIVGN
+292 PVQRNYRTNIYGK
-305 LLTSDVDYE
+305 LLTSDVD
-314 VSLNDS
+314 
-320 WGTPDEK
+320 
-327 VLVTDIN
+327 
-334 PSTRTITINSVDELL
+334 
-349 SLNSLNENWI
+349 
-359 ALFSNGQG
+359 
-367 TDITNFFVENG
+367 
-378 GKGADYY
+378 
-385 YKWDWTIKLNADLDL
+385 
-400 NNITLDA
+400 
-407 PINVSGFGCFDGK
+407 INVE
-420 NHTIKNVRI
+420 I
-429 ETATDVATAAGL
+429 EPVYVDD
-441 FEASKACKM
+441 F
-450 QNIKLDNVHVA
+450 NW
-461 GSLVGN
+461 
-467 SNAGILVS
+467 
-475 DCNSGINN
+475 
-483 ITITNSSV
+483 SV
-491 YGGKYTGGVVGYGYT
+491 
-506 YVTNCTLTNCVIKGG
+506 
-521 YKLGGVIG
+521 
-529 YICTENGVP
+529 P
-538 HDVTGC
+538 Q
-544 TLTGCTVSGT
+544 TV
-554 DGQYADG
+554 
-561 KSEYVMG
+561 
-568 KVVGNYNC
+568 
-576 NGTCSN
+576 
-582 NTVVTTMATKAT
+582 
-594 NIIGK
+594 
-599 IEAGKNVTIENNVLG
+599 
-614 ASTSAELVAALKTAV
+614 STSAELVAALQTAV

-634 NIVFDAK
+634 NIVFDAN

-656 TTDLVPTGVTVTLR
+656 TTNLVPTGVTVTLR

-998 ILETELGAEGYYVS
+998 TLETELGAEGYYVS

-1033 LTGRNQY
+1033 LTGRSQY

>member
-1 MKKLIFSAAVLASAF
+1 MKKLFFYAAIMASAF

-23 ELLDPVQGGSTVT
+23 EMLETQAGSNTVT
-36 FSVEIPEVAGTKANV
+36 YTVDVPNAIATKA
-51 NGIGNGAD
+51 IGDQITAVDKVYYEVYRAAD
-59 INNLVYAVYK
+59 VEDLSKTPVYQGEKPVINNSAS
-69 TDKDENEAFGYLKST
+69 F
-84 DLVYCIN
+84 
-91 PLDPK
+91 PLE
-96 GDAKGVN
+96 
-103 TYFNEEGK
+103 F
-111 AHVTLELVKNQK
+111 VKNQEF
-123 YVVLF
+123 VVLF
-128 WAQNEQTW
+128 WAQSSALVNTDVTSVE
-136 VSGEEFD
+136 GMYNIND
-143 LTKITYPDPDELTAN
+143 LRKIQLVNP
-158 LNKYEAFCGA
+158 GA
-168 AFVDEVTGATKKS
+168 ANNEAAQVFAGSDRVSNCASAANGN
-181 VTLTRPFAQ
+181 VTLTRPVSQ
-190 INLASTDPANYDVD
+190 INVYTTTESLSFGDVTIGLSTSDMTVAGLYNTY
-204 IVSSSVKIENA
+204 
-215 YPKFNVATKKAF
+215 NVAT
-227 GDAFRTVEYADN
+227 GDAVEADENESRFVYAEAAVPTATADN
-239 ANPDG
+239 AAL
-244 KFGNY
+244 K
-249 DHYVAMNYIF
+249 YVAMNYVGF
-259 ANPKNDGTTPVKVTC
+259 APKNGTTVKVDFN
-274 TITTQDHGAGI
+274 IQTTEAVKIKHS
-285 VTAIDNV
+285 VSNV
-292 PVAQNYKTNIVGN
+292 PVKPNFRTNITGN
-305 LLTSDVDYE
+305 LITATADYN
-314 VSLNDS
+314 VSLNDN
-320 WGTPDEK
+320 WANAEITHATNTEAAQAALDCAVKGT
-327 VLVTDIN
+327 VLQLHPGVQYGTLYLRPVEGQENTVTDCDYLVYRN
-334 PSTRTITINSVDELL
+334 EMLRTVEDLTILGAPGATVDA
-349 SLNSLNENWI
+349 I
-359 ALFSNGQG
+359 KVVAGY
-367 TDITNFFVENG
+367 VENSG
-378 GKGADYY
+378 STGYVVDIKNLVIDSVTFTDDYVNPPHSY
-385 YKWDWTIKLNADLDL
+385 SSPLFFDLSYINVDGLTVKNCQLIGENA
-400 NNITLDA
+400 NVNFVYFYGSGNPANSTFVTAAKNITLEKNTVDGIA
-407 PINVSGFGCFDGK
+407 RLCELRQTENVTITG
-420 NHTIKNVRI
+420 NTIKN
-429 ETATDVATAAGL
+429 TALHGMLLTVDDGTYSGNVTITENTA
-441 FEASKACKM
+441 
-450 QNIKLDNVHVA
+450 D
-461 GSLVGN
+461 
-467 SNAGILVS
+467 
-475 DCNSGINN
+475 GINERF
-483 ITITNSSV
+483 V
-491 YGGKYTGGVVGYGYT
+491 RMAGAGDAEV
-506 YVTNCTLTNCVIKGG
+506 VIKNNTINNYQGADAD
-521 YKLGGVIG
+521 
-529 YICTENGVP
+529 YIKV
-538 HDVTGC
+538 
-544 TLTGCTVSGT
+544 T
-554 DGQYADG
+554 DG
-561 KSEYVMG
+561 
-568 KVVGNYNC
+568 
-576 NGTCSN
+576 T
-582 NTVVTTMATKAT
+582 
-594 NIIGK
+594 
-599 IEAGKNVTIENNVLG
+599 NVTIENNVLG
-614 ASTSAELVAALKTAV
+614 ASTSAELVAALQTAV

-634 NIVFDAK
+634 NIVFDAN

-656 TTDLVPTGVTVTLR
+656 TTNLVPTGVTVTLR

-998 ILETELGAEGYYVS
+998 TLETELGAEGYYVS

-1033 LTGRNQY
+1033 LTGRSQY

>member
-1 MKKLIFSAAVLASAF
+1 MAAVIFFGAVSCAKEDISSSLA
-16 FAASCQQ
+16 
-23 ELLDPVQGGSTVT
+23 GGEVEVT
-36 FSVEIPEVAGTKANV
+36 F
-51 NGIGNGAD
+51 
-59 INNLVYAVYK
+59 
-69 TDKDENEAFGYLKST
+69 
-84 DLVYCIN
+84 
-91 PLDPK
+91 
-96 GDAKGVN
+96 
-103 TYFNEEGK
+103 
-111 AHVTLELVKNQK
+111 
-123 YVVLF
+123 
-128 WAQNEQTW
+128 
-136 VSGEEFD
+136 
-143 LTKITYPDPDELTAN
+143 TAN
-158 LNKYEAFCGA
+158 LPELGTRAYGDGLNANLLRCWVYDANGSTEDKHLFYKEVEQAVEGSRTFTFTLPLIKGMTYNFVLWADKDGLYNVEDGIVTVDYTEAKVKA
-168 AFVDEVTGATKKS
+168 NDNNRDAFYGFESFDPLKDTPKF
-181 VTLTRPFAQ
+181 TLIRPFAQ
-190 INLASTDPANYDVD
+190 LNAATSENMEDIEANGLTLATSSIKAKVYTQFDIKACDVVDSSLTEVTLAAEVMPYLPIDPATGNHANKLPGKETYTYLAMGYLLAPQDGMVSDVTFCFNGKKGGKDFTVGGDKGLSYTNVPLKQNYRTNILGQLLTKSTEIEVEILPDFGGADQDITVNTVSNAEELKNAIIRGGYIEFANDITVDKWIMFSETLTTSDSSIITIDKIDVN
-204 IVSSSVKIENA
+204 I
-215 YPKFNVATKKAF
+215 
-227 GDAFRTVEYADN
+227 
-239 ANPDG
+239 DG
-244 KFGNY
+244 KGHTLTVKDFERTGNGGRLFYNASNLNIANLNIKYPEGATFGGLYFQSGVIKDVNFISGG
-249 DHYVAMNYIF
+249 VAIAPGSGNIKVENCTF
-259 ANPKNDGTTPVKVTC
+259 ATND
-274 TITTQDHGAGI
+274 
-285 VTAIDNV
+285 TAIYFEKECDN
-292 PVAQNYKTNIVGN
+292 
-305 LLTSDVDYE
+305 LT
-314 VSLNDS
+314 
-320 WGTPDEK
+320 
-327 VLVTDIN
+327 
-334 PSTRTITINSVDELL
+334 
-349 SLNSLNENWI
+349 
-359 ALFSNGQG
+359 
-367 TDITNFFVENG
+367 
-378 GKGADYY
+378 
-385 YKWDWTIKLNADLDL
+385 
-400 NNITLDA
+400 
-407 PINVSGFGCFDGK
+407 
-420 NHTIKNVRI
+420 
-429 ETATDVATAAGL
+429 
-441 FEASKACKM
+441 
-450 QNIKLDNVHVA
+450 
-461 GSLVGN
+461 
-467 SNAGILVS
+467 
-475 DCNSGINN
+475 
-483 ITITNSSV
+483 
-491 YGGKYTGGVVGYGYT
+491 
-506 YVTNCTLTNCVIKGG
+506 
-521 YKLGGVIG
+521 
-529 YICTENGVP
+529 
-538 HDVTGC
+538 VTGC
-544 TLTGCTVSGT
+544 TFNQPDVKNVILLRGDVKFTDNIINSGRTVNIVSGSPVVT
-554 DGQYADG
+554 GNNFNDVRLKVYAAATAT
-561 KSEYVMG
+561 VA
-568 KVVGNYNC
+568 
-576 NGTCSN
+576 N
-582 NTVVTTMATKAT
+582 NTINTLEFEKNYHSSTFTNNTLSAAAQAALDAVTPSVV
-594 NIIGK
+594 
-599 IEAGKNVTIENNVLG
+599 
-614 ASTSAELVAALKTAV
+614 STSAELVAALQTAV

-656 TTDLVPTGVTVTLR
+656 TTNLVPTGVTVTLR

-710 VKFTNCELYGWCSF
+710 VKFTKCKLYGWCSF

-753 NNCTIDGSNAI
+753 NNCTIDGSYAI

-924 GGGDVVLTDCNISG
+924 GGGDVVLTDCKISG

-998 ILETELGAEGYYVS
+998 TLETELGAEGYYVS

-1033 LTGRNQY
+1033 LTGRSQY

>member
-1 MKKLIFSAAVLASAF
+1 MKNIKVTGTTFN
-16 FAASCQQ
+16 
-23 ELLDPVQGGSTVT
+23 GGY
-36 FSVEIPEVAGTKANV
+36 
-51 NGIGNGAD
+51 IG
-59 INNLVYAVYK
+59 
-69 TDKDENEAFGYLKST
+69 
-84 DLVYCIN
+84 
-91 PLDPK
+91 
-96 GDAKGVN
+96 
-103 TYFNEEGK
+103 
-111 AHVTLELVKNQK
+111 LELRETENV
-123 YVVLF
+123 
-128 WAQNEQTW
+128 T
-136 VSGEEFD
+136 
-143 LTKITYPDPDELTAN
+143 ITNNT
-158 LNKYEAFCGA
+158 
-168 AFVDEVTGATKKS
+168 
-181 VTLTRPFAQ
+181 
-190 INLASTDPANYDVD
+190 
-204 IVSSSVKIENA
+204 
-215 YPKFNVATKKAF
+215 FNVADRNILLPVNSGCTYSGKVTITDNVSNNAKQRFVRMSGA
-227 GDAFRTVEYADN
+227 GDAEVVIKNNTINNYQGAD
-239 ANPDG
+239 AD
-244 KFGNY
+244 
-249 DHYVAMNYIF
+249 YI
-259 ANPKNDGTTPVKVTC
+259 KVTDGT
-274 TITTQDHGAGI
+274 
-285 VTAIDNV
+285 
-292 PVAQNYKTNIVGN
+292 
-305 LLTSDVDYE
+305 
-314 VSLNDS
+314 
-320 WGTPDEK
+320 
-327 VLVTDIN
+327 
-334 PSTRTITINSVDELL
+334 
-349 SLNSLNENWI
+349 
-359 ALFSNGQG
+359 
-367 TDITNFFVENG
+367 
-378 GKGADYY
+378 
-385 YKWDWTIKLNADLDL
+385 
-400 NNITLDA
+400 
-407 PINVSGFGCFDGK
+407 
-420 NHTIKNVRI
+420 
-429 ETATDVATAAGL
+429 
-441 FEASKACKM
+441 
-450 QNIKLDNVHVA
+450 
-461 GSLVGN
+461 
-467 SNAGILVS
+467 
-475 DCNSGINN
+475 
-483 ITITNSSV
+483 
-491 YGGKYTGGVVGYGYT
+491 
-506 YVTNCTLTNCVIKGG
+506 
-521 YKLGGVIG
+521 
-529 YICTENGVP
+529 
-538 HDVTGC
+538 
-544 TLTGCTVSGT
+544 
-554 DGQYADG
+554 
-561 KSEYVMG
+561 
-568 KVVGNYNC
+568 
-576 NGTCSN
+576 
-582 NTVVTTMATKAT
+582 
-594 NIIGK
+594 
-599 IEAGKNVTIENNVLG
+599 NVTIENNVLG

-656 TTDLVPTGVTVTLR
+656 TTNLVPTGVTVTLR

-710 VKFTNCELYGWCSF
+710 VKFTNCKLYGWCSF

-791 EYDYGESLIDGNRVV
+791 EYDYGESLIDGKRVV

-1033 LTGRNQY
+1033 LTGRSQY

>member
-1 MKKLIFSAAVLASAF
+1 MKKILLGLSAFAMLFATSCQNDLDFVQNAGETSTVSFSVGTPEIATRAYSDGATATILQYAVYDAEGNILSDLTETDATINGSTTVKLQLTTGNTYSVIFWAAAPQAPYTVDFDAKTMTVDYSAAVSNDEARDAF
-16 FAASCQQ
+16 FKYHTFTVKGAQTETI
-23 ELLDPVQGGSTVT
+23 EL
-36 FSVEIPEVAGTKANV
+36 K
-51 NGIGNGAD
+51 
-59 INNLVYAVYK
+59 
-69 TDKDENEAFGYLKST
+69 
-84 DLVYCIN
+84 
-91 PLDPK
+91 
-96 GDAKGVN
+96 
-103 TYFNEEGK
+103 
-111 AHVTLELVKNQK
+111 
-123 YVVLF
+123 
-128 WAQNEQTW
+128 
-136 VSGEEFD
+136 
-143 LTKITYPDPDELTAN
+143 
-158 LNKYEAFCGA
+158 
-168 AFVDEVTGATKKS
+168 
-181 VTLTRPFAQ
+181 RPFAQ
-190 INLASTDPANYDVD
+190 LNIGAADYAASASAGYTPTQSAVVVKNVYSTLNLASGAVSDDVVAEFALAD
-204 IVSSSVKIENA
+204 IKKDETF
-215 YPKFNVATKKAF
+215 PVA
-227 GDAFRTVEYADN
+227 GNEYL
-239 ANPDG
+239 
-244 KFGNY
+244 
-249 DHYVAMNYIF
+249 AMNYLLVGADKETVEVEF
-259 ANPKNDGTTPVKVTC
+259 SYTDGSNAKTRTV
-274 TITTQDHGAGI
+274 GS
-285 VTAIDNV
+285 V
-292 PVAQNYKTNIVGN
+292 PVQRNYRTNIYGK
-305 LLTSDVDYE
+305 LLTSDVD
-314 VSLNDS
+314 
-320 WGTPDEK
+320 
-327 VLVTDIN
+327 
-334 PSTRTITINSVDELL
+334 
-349 SLNSLNENWI
+349 
-359 ALFSNGQG
+359 
-367 TDITNFFVENG
+367 
-378 GKGADYY
+378 
-385 YKWDWTIKLNADLDL
+385 
-400 NNITLDA
+400 
-407 PINVSGFGCFDGK
+407 INVE
-420 NHTIKNVRI
+420 I
-429 ETATDVATAAGL
+429 EPVYVDD
-441 FEASKACKM
+441 F
-450 QNIKLDNVHVA
+450 NW
-461 GSLVGN
+461 
-467 SNAGILVS
+467 
-475 DCNSGINN
+475 
-483 ITITNSSV
+483 SV
-491 YGGKYTGGVVGYGYT
+491 
-506 YVTNCTLTNCVIKGG
+506 
-521 YKLGGVIG
+521 
-529 YICTENGVP
+529 P
-538 HDVTGC
+538 Q
-544 TLTGCTVSGT
+544 TV
-554 DGQYADG
+554 
-561 KSEYVMG
+561 
-568 KVVGNYNC
+568 
-576 NGTCSN
+576 
-582 NTVVTTMATKAT
+582 
-594 NIIGK
+594 
-599 IEAGKNVTIENNVLG
+599 
-614 ASTSAELVAALKTAV
+614 STSAELVAALQTAV

-634 NIVFDAK
+634 NIVFDAN

-656 TTDLVPTGVTVTLR
+656 TTNLVPTGVTVTLR

-998 ILETELGAEGYYVS
+998 TLETELGAEGYYVS

-1033 LTGRNQY
+1033 LTGRSQY

>member
-1 MKKLIFSAAVLASAF
+1 MMAVAAFGMLLTSCQNDLDFVPTTDENSTVSFAVGTPEISTRAYSDGATATILQYAVYDAEGNILSDLTETDATINGSTTVKLQLTTGNTYSVIFWAAAPQAPYTVDFDAKTMTVDYSAAVSNDEARDAF
-16 FAASCQQ
+16 FKYHTFTVKGAQTETI
-23 ELLDPVQGGSTVT
+23 EL
-36 FSVEIPEVAGTKANV
+36 K
-51 NGIGNGAD
+51 
-59 INNLVYAVYK
+59 
-69 TDKDENEAFGYLKST
+69 
-84 DLVYCIN
+84 
-91 PLDPK
+91 
-96 GDAKGVN
+96 
-103 TYFNEEGK
+103 
-111 AHVTLELVKNQK
+111 
-123 YVVLF
+123 
-128 WAQNEQTW
+128 
-136 VSGEEFD
+136 
-143 LTKITYPDPDELTAN
+143 
-158 LNKYEAFCGA
+158 
-168 AFVDEVTGATKKS
+168 
-181 VTLTRPFAQ
+181 RPFAQ
-190 INLASTDPANYDVD
+190 LNIGAADYAASASAGYTPTQSAVVVKNVYSTLNLASGAVSDDVVAEFALAD
-204 IVSSSVKIENA
+204 IKKDETF
-215 YPKFNVATKKAF
+215 PVA
-227 GDAFRTVEYADN
+227 GNEYL
-239 ANPDG
+239 
-244 KFGNY
+244 
-249 DHYVAMNYIF
+249 AMNYLLVGADKETVEVEF
-259 ANPKNDGTTPVKVTC
+259 SYTDGSNAKTRTV
-274 TITTQDHGAGI
+274 GS
-285 VTAIDNV
+285 V
-292 PVAQNYKTNIVGN
+292 PVQRNYRTNIYGK
-305 LLTSDVDYE
+305 LLTSDVD
-314 VSLNDS
+314 
-320 WGTPDEK
+320 
-327 VLVTDIN
+327 
-334 PSTRTITINSVDELL
+334 
-349 SLNSLNENWI
+349 
-359 ALFSNGQG
+359 
-367 TDITNFFVENG
+367 
-378 GKGADYY
+378 
-385 YKWDWTIKLNADLDL
+385 
-400 NNITLDA
+400 
-407 PINVSGFGCFDGK
+407 INVE
-420 NHTIKNVRI
+420 I
-429 ETATDVATAAGL
+429 EPDYEDD
-441 FEASKACKM
+441 F
-450 QNIKLDNVHVA
+450 NW
-461 GSLVGN
+461 
-467 SNAGILVS
+467 
-475 DCNSGINN
+475 
-483 ITITNSSV
+483 SV
-491 YGGKYTGGVVGYGYT
+491 
-506 YVTNCTLTNCVIKGG
+506 
-521 YKLGGVIG
+521 
-529 YICTENGVP
+529 P
-538 HDVTGC
+538 Q
-544 TLTGCTVSGT
+544 TV
-554 DGQYADG
+554 
-561 KSEYVMG
+561 
-568 KVVGNYNC
+568 
-576 NGTCSN
+576 
-582 NTVVTTMATKAT
+582 
-594 NIIGK
+594 
-599 IEAGKNVTIENNVLG
+599 
-614 ASTSAELVAALKTAV
+614 STSAELVAALQTAV

-634 NIVFDAK
+634 NIVFDAN

-656 TTDLVPTGVTVTLR
+656 TTNLVPTGVTVTLR

-998 ILETELGAEGYYVS
+998 TLETELGAEGYYVS

-1033 LTGRNQY
+1033 LTGRSQY

>member
-1 MKKLIFSAAVLASAF
+1 MVDTDNDGNKETYKWLSMSYILANDETTGAA
-16 FAASCQQ
+16 
-23 ELLDPVQGGSTVT
+23 
-36 FSVEIPEVAGTKANV
+36 
-51 NGIGNGAD
+51 
-59 INNLVYAVYK
+59 K
-69 TDKDENEAFGYLKST
+69 T
-84 DLVYCIN
+84 
-91 PLDPK
+91 
-96 GDAKGVN
+96 
-103 TYFNEEGK
+103 
-111 AHVTLELVKNQK
+111 TLE
-123 YVVLF
+123 
-128 WAQNEQTW
+128 
-136 VSGEEFD
+136 
-143 LTKITYPDPDELTAN
+143 N
-158 LNKYEAFCGA
+158 LAFT
-168 AFVDEVTGATKKS
+168 FRPVTGE
-181 VTLTRPFAQ
+181 
-190 INLASTDPANYDVD
+190 D
-204 IVSSSVKIENA
+204 I
-215 YPKFNVATKKAF
+215 AF
-227 GDAFRTVEYADN
+227 SEGLN
-239 ANPDG
+239 
-244 KFGNY
+244 
-249 DHYVAMNYIF
+249 
-259 ANPKNDGTTPVKVTC
+259 
-274 TITTQDHGAGI
+274 
-285 VTAIDNV
+285 NV
-292 PVAQNYKTNIVGN
+292 PVQRNWRTNILGKI
-305 LLTSDVDYE
+305 LT
-314 VSLNDS
+314 
-320 WGTPDEK
+320 G
-327 VLVTDIN
+327 DIQ
-334 PSTRTITINSVDELL
+334 
-349 SLNSLNENWI
+349 
-359 ALFSNGQG
+359 F
-367 TDITNFFVENG
+367 
-378 GKGADYY
+378 
-385 YKWDWTIKLNADLDL
+385 
-400 NNITLDA
+400 
-407 PINVSGFGCFDGK
+407 
-420 NHTIKNVRI
+420 
-429 ETATDVATAAGL
+429 
-441 FEASKACKM
+441 
-450 QNIKLDNVHVA
+450 
-461 GSLVGN
+461 
-467 SNAGILVS
+467 
-475 DCNSGINN
+475 N
-483 ITITNSSV
+483 ITIDPVYVDDFNWSV
-491 YGGKYTGGVVGYGYT
+491 
-506 YVTNCTLTNCVIKGG
+506 
-521 YKLGGVIG
+521 
-529 YICTENGVP
+529 P
-538 HDVTGC
+538 Q
-544 TLTGCTVSGT
+544 TV
-554 DGQYADG
+554 
-561 KSEYVMG
+561 
-568 KVVGNYNC
+568 
-576 NGTCSN
+576 
-582 NTVVTTMATKAT
+582 
-594 NIIGK
+594 
-599 IEAGKNVTIENNVLG
+599 
-614 ASTSAELVAALKTAV
+614 STSAELVAALQTAV

-634 NIVFDAK
+634 NIVFDAN

-656 TTDLVPTGVTVTLR
+656 TTNLVPTGVTVTLR

-791 EYDYGESLIDGNRVV
+791 EYDYGESLIDGKRVV

-843 NITVEAHLTNTSH
+843 NITVEAHLTKTSH

-998 ILETELGAEGYYVS
+998 TLETELGAEGYYVS

-1033 LTGRNQY
+1033 LTGRSQY

>member
-1 MKKLIFSAAVLASAF
+1 MTATQL
-16 FAASCQQ
+16 Q
-23 ELLDPVQGGSTVT
+23 
-36 FSVEIPEVAGTKANV
+36 
-51 NGIGNGAD
+51 
-59 INNLVYAVYK
+59 YAVYDANGNILNGLTK
-69 TDKDENEAFGYLKST
+69 TDATIKGSTTVELKLT
-84 DLVYCIN
+84 T
-91 PLDPK
+91 
-96 GDAKGVN
+96 GN
-103 TYFNEEGK
+103 TYS
-111 AHVTLELVKNQK
+111 VI
-123 YVVLF
+123 F
-128 WAQNEQTW
+128 WAAAEGAPYKVDFANKTMSVDYSKAVSNDEKRDAFYKYHTFTVEGAQT
-136 VSGEEFD
+136 E
-143 LTKITYPDPDELTAN
+143 TIEL
-158 LNKYEAFCGA
+158 K
-168 AFVDEVTGATKKS
+168 
-181 VTLTRPFAQ
+181 RPFAQ
-190 INLASTDPANYDVD
+190 LNIGAADYAASASAGYTPTQSAVVVKNVYSTLNLASGAVSDDVVAEFALAD
-204 IVSSSVKIENA
+204 IKKDETF
-215 YPKFNVATKKAF
+215 PVA
-227 GDAFRTVEYADN
+227 GNEYL
-239 ANPDG
+239 
-244 KFGNY
+244 
-249 DHYVAMNYIF
+249 AMNYLLVGADKETVEVEF
-259 ANPKNDGTTPVKVTC
+259 SYTDGSNAKTRTV
-274 TITTQDHGAGI
+274 GS
-285 VTAIDNV
+285 V
-292 PVAQNYKTNIVGN
+292 PVQRNYRTNIYGK
-305 LLTSDVDYE
+305 LLTSDVD
-314 VSLNDS
+314 
-320 WGTPDEK
+320 
-327 VLVTDIN
+327 
-334 PSTRTITINSVDELL
+334 
-349 SLNSLNENWI
+349 
-359 ALFSNGQG
+359 
-367 TDITNFFVENG
+367 
-378 GKGADYY
+378 
-385 YKWDWTIKLNADLDL
+385 
-400 NNITLDA
+400 
-407 PINVSGFGCFDGK
+407 INVE
-420 NHTIKNVRI
+420 I
-429 ETATDVATAAGL
+429 EPVYVDD
-441 FEASKACKM
+441 F
-450 QNIKLDNVHVA
+450 NW
-461 GSLVGN
+461 
-467 SNAGILVS
+467 
-475 DCNSGINN
+475 
-483 ITITNSSV
+483 SV
-491 YGGKYTGGVVGYGYT
+491 
-506 YVTNCTLTNCVIKGG
+506 
-521 YKLGGVIG
+521 
-529 YICTENGVP
+529 P
-538 HDVTGC
+538 Q
-544 TLTGCTVSGT
+544 TV
-554 DGQYADG
+554 
-561 KSEYVMG
+561 
-568 KVVGNYNC
+568 
-576 NGTCSN
+576 
-582 NTVVTTMATKAT
+582 
-594 NIIGK
+594 
-599 IEAGKNVTIENNVLG
+599 
-614 ASTSAELVAALKTAV
+614 STSAELVAALQTAV

-634 NIVFDAK
+634 NIVFDAN

-656 TTDLVPTGVTVTLR
+656 TTNLVPTGVTVTLR

-998 ILETELGAEGYYVS
+998 TLETELGAEGYYVS

-1033 LTGRNQY
+1033 LTGRSQY

>member
-1 MKKLIFSAAVLASAF
+1 MKKLMMAVAAFGMLLTSCQNDLDFVQNAGETSTVSFSVGTPEIATRAYSDGATATILQYAVYDAEGNILSDLTETDATINGSTTVKLQLTTGNTYSVIFWAAAPQAPYTVDFDAKTMTVDYSAAVSNDEARDAF
-16 FAASCQQ
+16 FKYHTFTVKGAQTETI
-23 ELLDPVQGGSTVT
+23 EL
-36 FSVEIPEVAGTKANV
+36 K
-51 NGIGNGAD
+51 
-59 INNLVYAVYK
+59 
-69 TDKDENEAFGYLKST
+69 
-84 DLVYCIN
+84 
-91 PLDPK
+91 
-96 GDAKGVN
+96 
-103 TYFNEEGK
+103 
-111 AHVTLELVKNQK
+111 
-123 YVVLF
+123 
-128 WAQNEQTW
+128 
-136 VSGEEFD
+136 
-143 LTKITYPDPDELTAN
+143 
-158 LNKYEAFCGA
+158 
-168 AFVDEVTGATKKS
+168 
-181 VTLTRPFAQ
+181 RPFAQ
-190 INLASTDPANYDVD
+190 LNIGAADYAASASAGYTPTQSAVVVKNVYSTLNLASGAVSDDVVAEFALAD
-204 IVSSSVKIENA
+204 IKKDETF
-215 YPKFNVATKKAF
+215 PVA
-227 GDAFRTVEYADN
+227 GNEYL
-239 ANPDG
+239 
-244 KFGNY
+244 
-249 DHYVAMNYIF
+249 AMNYLLVGADKETVEVEF
-259 ANPKNDGTTPVKVTC
+259 SYTDGSNAKTRTV
-274 TITTQDHGAGI
+274 GS
-285 VTAIDNV
+285 V
-292 PVAQNYKTNIVGN
+292 PVQCNYRTNIYGK
-305 LLTSDVDYE
+305 LLTSDVD
-314 VSLNDS
+314 
-320 WGTPDEK
+320 
-327 VLVTDIN
+327 
-334 PSTRTITINSVDELL
+334 
-349 SLNSLNENWI
+349 
-359 ALFSNGQG
+359 
-367 TDITNFFVENG
+367 
-378 GKGADYY
+378 
-385 YKWDWTIKLNADLDL
+385 
-400 NNITLDA
+400 
-407 PINVSGFGCFDGK
+407 INVE
-420 NHTIKNVRI
+420 I
-429 ETATDVATAAGL
+429 EPVYVDD
-441 FEASKACKM
+441 F
-450 QNIKLDNVHVA
+450 NW
-461 GSLVGN
+461 
-467 SNAGILVS
+467 
-475 DCNSGINN
+475 
-483 ITITNSSV
+483 SV
-491 YGGKYTGGVVGYGYT
+491 
-506 YVTNCTLTNCVIKGG
+506 
-521 YKLGGVIG
+521 
-529 YICTENGVP
+529 P
-538 HDVTGC
+538 Q
-544 TLTGCTVSGT
+544 TV
-554 DGQYADG
+554 
-561 KSEYVMG
+561 
-568 KVVGNYNC
+568 
-576 NGTCSN
+576 
-582 NTVVTTMATKAT
+582 
-594 NIIGK
+594 
-599 IEAGKNVTIENNVLG
+599 
-614 ASTSAELVAALKTAV
+614 STSAELVAALQTAV

-634 NIVFDAK
+634 NIVFDAN

-656 TTDLVPTGVTVTLR
+656 TTNLVPTGVTVTLR

-998 ILETELGAEGYYVS
+998 TLETELGAEGYYVS

-1033 LTGRNQY
+1033 LTGRSQY

>member
-1 MKKLIFSAAVLASAF
+1 MAVAAFGMLLTSCQNDLDFVPTTDENSTVSFAVGTPEISTRAYSDGATATILQYAVYDAEGNILSDLTETDATINGSTTVKLQLTTGNTYSVIFWAAAPQAPYTVDFDAKTMTVDYSAAVSNDEARDAF
-16 FAASCQQ
+16 FKYHTFTVKGAQTETI
-23 ELLDPVQGGSTVT
+23 EL
-36 FSVEIPEVAGTKANV
+36 K
-51 NGIGNGAD
+51 
-59 INNLVYAVYK
+59 
-69 TDKDENEAFGYLKST
+69 
-84 DLVYCIN
+84 
-91 PLDPK
+91 
-96 GDAKGVN
+96 
-103 TYFNEEGK
+103 
-111 AHVTLELVKNQK
+111 
-123 YVVLF
+123 
-128 WAQNEQTW
+128 
-136 VSGEEFD
+136 
-143 LTKITYPDPDELTAN
+143 
-158 LNKYEAFCGA
+158 
-168 AFVDEVTGATKKS
+168 
-181 VTLTRPFAQ
+181 RPFAQ
-190 INLASTDPANYDVD
+190 LNIGAADYAASASAGYTPTQSAVVVKNVYSTLNLASGAVSDDVVAEFALAD
-204 IVSSSVKIENA
+204 IKKDETF
-215 YPKFNVATKKAF
+215 PVA
-227 GDAFRTVEYADN
+227 GNEYL
-239 ANPDG
+239 
-244 KFGNY
+244 
-249 DHYVAMNYIF
+249 AMNYLLVGADKETVEVEF
-259 ANPKNDGTTPVKVTC
+259 SYTDGSNAKTRTV
-274 TITTQDHGAGI
+274 GS
-285 VTAIDNV
+285 V
-292 PVAQNYKTNIVGN
+292 PVQRNYRTNIYGK
-305 LLTSDVDYE
+305 LLTSDVD
-314 VSLNDS
+314 
-320 WGTPDEK
+320 
-327 VLVTDIN
+327 
-334 PSTRTITINSVDELL
+334 
-349 SLNSLNENWI
+349 
-359 ALFSNGQG
+359 
-367 TDITNFFVENG
+367 
-378 GKGADYY
+378 
-385 YKWDWTIKLNADLDL
+385 
-400 NNITLDA
+400 
-407 PINVSGFGCFDGK
+407 INVE
-420 NHTIKNVRI
+420 I
-429 ETATDVATAAGL
+429 EPVYVDD
-441 FEASKACKM
+441 F
-450 QNIKLDNVHVA
+450 NW
-461 GSLVGN
+461 
-467 SNAGILVS
+467 
-475 DCNSGINN
+475 
-483 ITITNSSV
+483 SV
-491 YGGKYTGGVVGYGYT
+491 
-506 YVTNCTLTNCVIKGG
+506 
-521 YKLGGVIG
+521 
-529 YICTENGVP
+529 P
-538 HDVTGC
+538 Q
-544 TLTGCTVSGT
+544 TVS
-554 DGQYADG
+554 
-561 KSEYVMG
+561 S
-568 KVVGNYNC
+568 
-576 NGTCSN
+576 
-582 NTVVTTMATKAT
+582 
-594 NIIGK
+594 
-599 IEAGKNVTIENNVLG
+599 
-614 ASTSAELVAALKTAV
+614 SAELVAALQTAV

-634 NIVFDAK
+634 NIVFDAND
-641 GANIGNFNKDDNTWF
+641 ANIGNFNKDDNTWF
-656 TTDLVPTGVTVTLR
+656 TTNLVPTGVTVTLR

-998 ILETELGAEGYYVS
+998 TLETELGAEGYYVS

-1033 LTGRNQY
+1033 LTGRSQY

>member
-1 MKKLIFSAAVLASAF
+1 ML
-16 FAASCQQ
+16 FATSCQND
-23 ELLDPVQGGSTVT
+23 LDFDTAVGKTSTVS
-36 FSVEIPEVAGTKANV
+36 FSVGTPEIATRAYSDGATATK
-51 NGIGNGAD
+51 
-59 INNLVYAVYK
+59 LQYAVYNAAG
-69 TDKDENEAFGYLKST
+69 EELT
-84 DLVYCIN
+84 DLTVTNGEIHGSTTVN
-91 PLDPK
+91 LQLTT
-96 GDAKGVN
+96 GN
-103 TYFNEEGK
+103 TYS
-111 AHVTLELVKNQK
+111 VI
-123 YVVLF
+123 F
-128 WAQNEQTW
+128 WAAAEDAPYSVDFGTKTMTVDYNGAVSNAENRDAFFKYHTFTVKGAQT
-136 VSGEEFD
+136 E
-143 LTKITYPDPDELTAN
+143 TIEL
-158 LNKYEAFCGA
+158 K
-168 AFVDEVTGATKKS
+168 
-181 VTLTRPFAQ
+181 RPFAQ
-190 INLASTDPANYDVD
+190 LNIGAADYAASASAGYTPTQSAVVVKNVYSTLNLASGAVSDDVVAEFALAD
-204 IVSSSVKIENA
+204 IKKDETF
-215 YPKFNVATKKAF
+215 PVA
-227 GDAFRTVEYADN
+227 GNEYL
-239 ANPDG
+239 
-244 KFGNY
+244 
-249 DHYVAMNYIF
+249 AMNYLLVGADKETVEVEF
-259 ANPKNDGTTPVKVTC
+259 SYTDGSNAKTRTV
-274 TITTQDHGAGI
+274 GS
-285 VTAIDNV
+285 V
-292 PVAQNYKTNIVGN
+292 PVQRNYRTNIYGM
-305 LLTSDVDYE
+305 LLTSDVD
-314 VSLNDS
+314 
-320 WGTPDEK
+320 
-327 VLVTDIN
+327 
-334 PSTRTITINSVDELL
+334 
-349 SLNSLNENWI
+349 
-359 ALFSNGQG
+359 
-367 TDITNFFVENG
+367 
-378 GKGADYY
+378 
-385 YKWDWTIKLNADLDL
+385 
-400 NNITLDA
+400 
-407 PINVSGFGCFDGK
+407 INVE
-420 NHTIKNVRI
+420 I
-429 ETATDVATAAGL
+429 EPVYVDD
-441 FEASKACKM
+441 F
-450 QNIKLDNVHVA
+450 NW
-461 GSLVGN
+461 
-467 SNAGILVS
+467 
-475 DCNSGINN
+475 
-483 ITITNSSV
+483 SV
-491 YGGKYTGGVVGYGYT
+491 
-506 YVTNCTLTNCVIKGG
+506 
-521 YKLGGVIG
+521 
-529 YICTENGVP
+529 P
-538 HDVTGC
+538 Q
-544 TLTGCTVSGT
+544 TV
-554 DGQYADG
+554 
-561 KSEYVMG
+561 
-568 KVVGNYNC
+568 
-576 NGTCSN
+576 
-582 NTVVTTMATKAT
+582 
-594 NIIGK
+594 
-599 IEAGKNVTIENNVLG
+599 
-614 ASTSAELVAALKTAV
+614 STSAELVAALQTAV

-634 NIVFDAK
+634 NIVFDAN

-656 TTDLVPTGVTVTLR
+656 TTNLVPTGVTVTLR

-791 EYDYGESLIDGNRVV
+791 EYEYGESLIDGNRVV

-998 ILETELGAEGYYVS
+998 TLETELGAEGYYVS

-1033 LTGRNQY
+1033 LTGRSQY

>member
-1 MKKLIFSAAVLASAF
+1 MAVAAFGMLLTSCQNDLDFVPTTDENSTVSFAVGTPEISTRAYSDGATATILQYAVYDAEGNILSDLTETDATINGSTTVKLQLTTGNTYSVIFWAAAPQAPYTVDFDAKTMTVDYSAAVSNDEARDAF
-16 FAASCQQ
+16 FKYHTFTVKGAQTETI
-23 ELLDPVQGGSTVT
+23 EL
-36 FSVEIPEVAGTKANV
+36 K
-51 NGIGNGAD
+51 
-59 INNLVYAVYK
+59 
-69 TDKDENEAFGYLKST
+69 
-84 DLVYCIN
+84 
-91 PLDPK
+91 
-96 GDAKGVN
+96 
-103 TYFNEEGK
+103 
-111 AHVTLELVKNQK
+111 
-123 YVVLF
+123 
-128 WAQNEQTW
+128 
-136 VSGEEFD
+136 
-143 LTKITYPDPDELTAN
+143 
-158 LNKYEAFCGA
+158 
-168 AFVDEVTGATKKS
+168 
-181 VTLTRPFAQ
+181 RPFAQ
-190 INLASTDPANYDVD
+190 LNIGAADYAASASAGYTPTQSAVVVKNVYSTLNLASGAVSDDVVAEFALAD
-204 IVSSSVKIENA
+204 IKKDETF
-215 YPKFNVATKKAF
+215 PVA
-227 GDAFRTVEYADN
+227 GNEYL
-239 ANPDG
+239 
-244 KFGNY
+244 
-249 DHYVAMNYIF
+249 AMNYLLVGADKETVEVEF
-259 ANPKNDGTTPVKVTC
+259 SYTDGSNAKTRTV
-274 TITTQDHGAGI
+274 GS
-285 VTAIDNV
+285 V
-292 PVAQNYKTNIVGN
+292 PVQRNHRTNIYGQ
-305 LLTSDVDYE
+305 LLTSDVD
-314 VSLNDS
+314 
-320 WGTPDEK
+320 
-327 VLVTDIN
+327 
-334 PSTRTITINSVDELL
+334 
-349 SLNSLNENWI
+349 
-359 ALFSNGQG
+359 
-367 TDITNFFVENG
+367 
-378 GKGADYY
+378 
-385 YKWDWTIKLNADLDL
+385 
-400 NNITLDA
+400 
-407 PINVSGFGCFDGK
+407 INVE
-420 NHTIKNVRI
+420 I
-429 ETATDVATAAGL
+429 EPVYVDD
-441 FEASKACKM
+441 F
-450 QNIKLDNVHVA
+450 NW
-461 GSLVGN
+461 
-467 SNAGILVS
+467 
-475 DCNSGINN
+475 
-483 ITITNSSV
+483 SV
-491 YGGKYTGGVVGYGYT
+491 
-506 YVTNCTLTNCVIKGG
+506 
-521 YKLGGVIG
+521 
-529 YICTENGVP
+529 P
-538 HDVTGC
+538 Q
-544 TLTGCTVSGT
+544 TV
-554 DGQYADG
+554 
-561 KSEYVMG
+561 
-568 KVVGNYNC
+568 
-576 NGTCSN
+576 
-582 NTVVTTMATKAT
+582 
-594 NIIGK
+594 
-599 IEAGKNVTIENNVLG
+599 
-614 ASTSAELVAALKTAV
+614 STSAELVAALQTAV

-634 NIVFDAK
+634 NIVFDAN

-656 TTDLVPTGVTVTLR
+656 TTNLVPTGVTVTLR

-998 ILETELGAEGYYVS
+998 TLETELGAEGYYVS

-1033 LTGRNQY
+1033 LTGRSQY

>member
-1 MKKLIFSAAVLASAF
+1 MKKMKKLMMAVAAFGMLLTSCQNDLDFVPTTDENSTVSFAVGTPEISTRAYSDGATATILQYAVYDAEGNILSDLTETDATINGSTTVKLQLTTGNTYSVIFWAAAPQAPYTVDFDAKTMTVDYSAAVSNDEARDAF
-16 FAASCQQ
+16 FKYHTFTVKGAQTETI
-23 ELLDPVQGGSTVT
+23 EL
-36 FSVEIPEVAGTKANV
+36 K
-51 NGIGNGAD
+51 
-59 INNLVYAVYK
+59 
-69 TDKDENEAFGYLKST
+69 
-84 DLVYCIN
+84 
-91 PLDPK
+91 
-96 GDAKGVN
+96 
-103 TYFNEEGK
+103 
-111 AHVTLELVKNQK
+111 
-123 YVVLF
+123 
-128 WAQNEQTW
+128 
-136 VSGEEFD
+136 
-143 LTKITYPDPDELTAN
+143 
-158 LNKYEAFCGA
+158 
-168 AFVDEVTGATKKS
+168 
-181 VTLTRPFAQ
+181 RPFAQ
-190 INLASTDPANYDVD
+190 LNIGAADYAASASAGYTPTQSAVVVKNVYSTLNLASGAVSDDVVAEFALAD
-204 IVSSSVKIENA
+204 IKKDETF
-215 YPKFNVATKKAF
+215 PVA
-227 GDAFRTVEYADN
+227 GNEYL
-239 ANPDG
+239 
-244 KFGNY
+244 
-249 DHYVAMNYIF
+249 AMNYLLVGADKETVEVEF
-259 ANPKNDGTTPVKVTC
+259 SYTDGSNAKTRTV
-274 TITTQDHGAGI
+274 GS
-285 VTAIDNV
+285 V
-292 PVAQNYKTNIVGN
+292 PVQRNYRTNIYGK
-305 LLTSDVDYE
+305 LLTSDVD
-314 VSLNDS
+314 
-320 WGTPDEK
+320 
-327 VLVTDIN
+327 
-334 PSTRTITINSVDELL
+334 
-349 SLNSLNENWI
+349 
-359 ALFSNGQG
+359 
-367 TDITNFFVENG
+367 
-378 GKGADYY
+378 
-385 YKWDWTIKLNADLDL
+385 
-400 NNITLDA
+400 
-407 PINVSGFGCFDGK
+407 INVE
-420 NHTIKNVRI
+420 I
-429 ETATDVATAAGL
+429 EPDYEDD
-441 FEASKACKM
+441 F
-450 QNIKLDNVHVA
+450 NW
-461 GSLVGN
+461 
-467 SNAGILVS
+467 
-475 DCNSGINN
+475 
-483 ITITNSSV
+483 SV
-491 YGGKYTGGVVGYGYT
+491 
-506 YVTNCTLTNCVIKGG
+506 
-521 YKLGGVIG
+521 
-529 YICTENGVP
+529 P
-538 HDVTGC
+538 Q
-544 TLTGCTVSGT
+544 TV
-554 DGQYADG
+554 
-561 KSEYVMG
+561 
-568 KVVGNYNC
+568 
-576 NGTCSN
+576 
-582 NTVVTTMATKAT
+582 
-594 NIIGK
+594 
-599 IEAGKNVTIENNVLG
+599 
-614 ASTSAELVAALKTAV
+614 STSAELVAALQTAV

-634 NIVFDAK
+634 NIVFDAN

-656 TTDLVPTGVTVTLR
+656 TTNLVPTGVTVTLR

-998 ILETELGAEGYYVS
+998 TLETELGAEGYYVS

-1033 LTGRNQY
+1033 LTGRSQY

>member
-1 MKKLIFSAAVLASAF
+1 MKKLMMAVAAFGMLLTSCQNDLDFVPTTDENSTVSFAVGTPEISTRAYSDGATATILQYAVYDAEGNILSDLTETDATINGSTTVKLQLTTGNTYSVIFWAAAPQAPYTVDFDAKTMTVDYSAAVSNAENRDAF
-16 FAASCQQ
+16 FKYHTFTVKGAQTETI
-23 ELLDPVQGGSTVT
+23 EL
-36 FSVEIPEVAGTKANV
+36 K
-51 NGIGNGAD
+51 
-59 INNLVYAVYK
+59 
-69 TDKDENEAFGYLKST
+69 
-84 DLVYCIN
+84 
-91 PLDPK
+91 
-96 GDAKGVN
+96 
-103 TYFNEEGK
+103 
-111 AHVTLELVKNQK
+111 
-123 YVVLF
+123 
-128 WAQNEQTW
+128 
-136 VSGEEFD
+136 
-143 LTKITYPDPDELTAN
+143 
-158 LNKYEAFCGA
+158 
-168 AFVDEVTGATKKS
+168 
-181 VTLTRPFAQ
+181 RPFAQ
-190 INLASTDPANYDVD
+190 LNIGAADYAASASAGYTPTQSAVVVKNVYSTLNLASGAVSDDVVAEFALAD
-204 IVSSSVKIENA
+204 IKKDETF
-215 YPKFNVATKKAF
+215 PVA
-227 GDAFRTVEYADN
+227 GNEYL
-239 ANPDG
+239 
-244 KFGNY
+244 
-249 DHYVAMNYIF
+249 AMNYLLVGADKETVEVEF
-259 ANPKNDGTTPVKVTC
+259 SYTDGSNAKTRTV
-274 TITTQDHGAGI
+274 GS
-285 VTAIDNV
+285 V
-292 PVAQNYKTNIVGN
+292 PVQRNYRTNIYGK
-305 LLTSDVDYE
+305 LLTSDVD
-314 VSLNDS
+314 
-320 WGTPDEK
+320 
-327 VLVTDIN
+327 
-334 PSTRTITINSVDELL
+334 
-349 SLNSLNENWI
+349 
-359 ALFSNGQG
+359 
-367 TDITNFFVENG
+367 
-378 GKGADYY
+378 
-385 YKWDWTIKLNADLDL
+385 
-400 NNITLDA
+400 
-407 PINVSGFGCFDGK
+407 INVE
-420 NHTIKNVRI
+420 I
-429 ETATDVATAAGL
+429 EPVYVDD
-441 FEASKACKM
+441 F
-450 QNIKLDNVHVA
+450 NW
-461 GSLVGN
+461 
-467 SNAGILVS
+467 
-475 DCNSGINN
+475 
-483 ITITNSSV
+483 SV
-491 YGGKYTGGVVGYGYT
+491 
-506 YVTNCTLTNCVIKGG
+506 
-521 YKLGGVIG
+521 
-529 YICTENGVP
+529 P
-538 HDVTGC
+538 Q
-544 TLTGCTVSGT
+544 TV
-554 DGQYADG
+554 
-561 KSEYVMG
+561 
-568 KVVGNYNC
+568 
-576 NGTCSN
+576 
-582 NTVVTTMATKAT
+582 
-594 NIIGK
+594 
-599 IEAGKNVTIENNVLG
+599 
-614 ASTSAELVAALKTAV
+614 STSAELVAALQTAV

-634 NIVFDAK
+634 NIVFDAN

-656 TTDLVPTGVTVTLR
+656 TTNLVPTGVTVTLR

-998 ILETELGAEGYYVS
+998 TLETELGAEGYYVS

-1033 LTGRNQY
+1033 LTGRSQY

>member
-1 MKKLIFSAAVLASAF
+1 MAVAAFGMLLTSCQNDLDFVPTTDENSTVSFAVGTPEISTRAYSDGATATILQYAVYDAEGNILSDLTETDATINGSTTVKLQLTTGNTYSVIFWAAAPQAPYTVDFDAKTMTVDYSAAVSNDEARDAF
-16 FAASCQQ
+16 FKYHTFTVKGAQTETI
-23 ELLDPVQGGSTVT
+23 EL
-36 FSVEIPEVAGTKANV
+36 K
-51 NGIGNGAD
+51 
-59 INNLVYAVYK
+59 
-69 TDKDENEAFGYLKST
+69 
-84 DLVYCIN
+84 
-91 PLDPK
+91 
-96 GDAKGVN
+96 
-103 TYFNEEGK
+103 
-111 AHVTLELVKNQK
+111 
-123 YVVLF
+123 
-128 WAQNEQTW
+128 
-136 VSGEEFD
+136 
-143 LTKITYPDPDELTAN
+143 
-158 LNKYEAFCGA
+158 
-168 AFVDEVTGATKKS
+168 
-181 VTLTRPFAQ
+181 RPFAQ
-190 INLASTDPANYDVD
+190 LNIGAADYAASASAGYTPTQSAVVVKNVYSTLNLASGAVSDDVVAEFALAD
-204 IVSSSVKIENA
+204 IKKDETF
-215 YPKFNVATKKAF
+215 PVA
-227 GDAFRTVEYADN
+227 GNEYL
-239 ANPDG
+239 
-244 KFGNY
+244 
-249 DHYVAMNYIF
+249 AMNYLLVGADKETVEVEF
-259 ANPKNDGTTPVKVTC
+259 SYTDGSNAKTRTV
-274 TITTQDHGAGI
+274 GS
-285 VTAIDNV
+285 V
-292 PVAQNYKTNIVGN
+292 PVQCNDRTNIYGK
-305 LLTSDVDYE
+305 LLTSDVD
-314 VSLNDS
+314 
-320 WGTPDEK
+320 
-327 VLVTDIN
+327 
-334 PSTRTITINSVDELL
+334 
-349 SLNSLNENWI
+349 
-359 ALFSNGQG
+359 
-367 TDITNFFVENG
+367 
-378 GKGADYY
+378 
-385 YKWDWTIKLNADLDL
+385 
-400 NNITLDA
+400 
-407 PINVSGFGCFDGK
+407 INVE
-420 NHTIKNVRI
+420 I
-429 ETATDVATAAGL
+429 EPDYEDD
-441 FEASKACKM
+441 F
-450 QNIKLDNVHVA
+450 NW
-461 GSLVGN
+461 
-467 SNAGILVS
+467 
-475 DCNSGINN
+475 
-483 ITITNSSV
+483 SV
-491 YGGKYTGGVVGYGYT
+491 
-506 YVTNCTLTNCVIKGG
+506 
-521 YKLGGVIG
+521 
-529 YICTENGVP
+529 P
-538 HDVTGC
+538 Q
-544 TLTGCTVSGT
+544 TV
-554 DGQYADG
+554 
-561 KSEYVMG
+561 
-568 KVVGNYNC
+568 
-576 NGTCSN
+576 
-582 NTVVTTMATKAT
+582 
-594 NIIGK
+594 
-599 IEAGKNVTIENNVLG
+599 
-614 ASTSAELVAALKTAV
+614 STSAELVAALQTAV

-634 NIVFDAK
+634 NIVFDAN

-656 TTDLVPTGVTVTLR
+656 TTNLVPTGVTVTLR

-998 ILETELGAEGYYVS
+998 TLETELGAEGYYVS

-1033 LTGRNQY
+1033 LTGRSQY

>member
-1 MKKLIFSAAVLASAF
+1 MAVTAF
-16 FAASCQQ
+16 GMLLTSCQND
-23 ELLDPVQGGSTVT
+23 LDFVQNAGETSTVS
-36 FSVEIPEVAGTKANV
+36 FSVGTPEIATRAYSDGLTAKV
-51 NGIGNGAD
+51 
-59 INNLVYAVYK
+59 LQYAVYDSEGNILSDL
-69 TDKDENEAFGYLKST
+69 TETNATINGST
-84 DLVYCIN
+84 TVNLQ
-91 PLDPK
+91 LTT
-96 GDAKGVN
+96 GDSYAVI
-103 TYFNEEGK
+103 
-111 AHVTLELVKNQK
+111 
-123 YVVLF
+123 F
-128 WAQNEQTW
+128 WAAAENAPYTVNFDTKTMT
-136 VSGEEFD
+136 VSYDGA
-143 LTKITYPDPDELTAN
+143 KSNDEARDAFY
-158 LNKYEAFCGA
+158 KYHTFT
-168 AFVDEVTGATKKS
+168 VTGAQTET
-181 VTLTRPFAQ
+181 VELRRPFAQ
-190 INLASTDPANYDVD
+190 LNIGAADYAASASAGYTPTQSAVVVKNVYSTLNLASGAVSDDVVAEFALAD
-204 IVSSSVKIENA
+204 IKKDETF
-215 YPKFNVATKKAF
+215 PVA
-227 GDAFRTVEYADN
+227 GNEYL
-239 ANPDG
+239 
-244 KFGNY
+244 
-249 DHYVAMNYIF
+249 AMNYLLVGADKETVEVEF
-259 ANPKNDGTTPVKVTC
+259 SYTDGSNAKTRTV
-274 TITTQDHGAGI
+274 GS
-285 VTAIDNV
+285 V
-292 PVAQNYKTNIVGN
+292 PVQRNYRTNIYGK
-305 LLTSDVDYE
+305 LLTSDVD
-314 VSLNDS
+314 
-320 WGTPDEK
+320 
-327 VLVTDIN
+327 
-334 PSTRTITINSVDELL
+334 
-349 SLNSLNENWI
+349 
-359 ALFSNGQG
+359 
-367 TDITNFFVENG
+367 
-378 GKGADYY
+378 
-385 YKWDWTIKLNADLDL
+385 
-400 NNITLDA
+400 
-407 PINVSGFGCFDGK
+407 INVEIDPVYVDDF
-420 NHTIKNVRI
+420 NW
-429 ETATDVATAAGL
+429 
-441 FEASKACKM
+441 
-450 QNIKLDNVHVA
+450 
-461 GSLVGN
+461 
-467 SNAGILVS
+467 
-475 DCNSGINN
+475 
-483 ITITNSSV
+483 SV
-491 YGGKYTGGVVGYGYT
+491 
-506 YVTNCTLTNCVIKGG
+506 
-521 YKLGGVIG
+521 
-529 YICTENGVP
+529 P
-538 HDVTGC
+538 Q
-544 TLTGCTVSGT
+544 TV
-554 DGQYADG
+554 
-561 KSEYVMG
+561 
-568 KVVGNYNC
+568 
-576 NGTCSN
+576 
-582 NTVVTTMATKAT
+582 
-594 NIIGK
+594 
-599 IEAGKNVTIENNVLG
+599 
-614 ASTSAELVAALKTAV
+614 STSAELVAALQTAV

-634 NIVFDAK
+634 NIVFDAN

-656 TTDLVPTGVTVTLR
+656 TTNLVPTGVTVTLR

-998 ILETELGAEGYYVS
+998 TLETELGAEGYYVS

-1033 LTGRNQY
+1033 LTGRSQY

>member
-1 MKKLIFSAAVLASAF
+1 MKKMKKLMMAVAAFGMLLTSCQNDLDFVPTTDENSTVSFAVGTPEISTRAYSDGATATILQYAVYDAEGNILSDLTETDATINGSTTVKLQLTTGNTYSVIFWAAAPQAPYTVDFDAKTMTVDYSAAVSNDEARDAF
-16 FAASCQQ
+16 FKYHTFTVKGAQTETI
-23 ELLDPVQGGSTVT
+23 EL
-36 FSVEIPEVAGTKANV
+36 K
-51 NGIGNGAD
+51 
-59 INNLVYAVYK
+59 
-69 TDKDENEAFGYLKST
+69 
-84 DLVYCIN
+84 
-91 PLDPK
+91 
-96 GDAKGVN
+96 
-103 TYFNEEGK
+103 
-111 AHVTLELVKNQK
+111 
-123 YVVLF
+123 
-128 WAQNEQTW
+128 
-136 VSGEEFD
+136 
-143 LTKITYPDPDELTAN
+143 
-158 LNKYEAFCGA
+158 
-168 AFVDEVTGATKKS
+168 
-181 VTLTRPFAQ
+181 RPFAQ
-190 INLASTDPANYDVD
+190 LNIGAADYAASASAGYTPTQSAVVVKNVYSTLNLASGAVSDDVVAEFALAD
-204 IVSSSVKIENA
+204 IKKDETF
-215 YPKFNVATKKAF
+215 PVA
-227 GDAFRTVEYADN
+227 GNEYL
-239 ANPDG
+239 
-244 KFGNY
+244 
-249 DHYVAMNYIF
+249 AMNYLLVGADKETVEVEF
-259 ANPKNDGTTPVKVTC
+259 SYTDGSNAKTRTV
-274 TITTQDHGAGI
+274 GS
-285 VTAIDNV
+285 V
-292 PVAQNYKTNIVGN
+292 PVQRNYRTNIYGK
-305 LLTSDVDYE
+305 LLTSDVD
-314 VSLNDS
+314 
-320 WGTPDEK
+320 
-327 VLVTDIN
+327 
-334 PSTRTITINSVDELL
+334 
-349 SLNSLNENWI
+349 
-359 ALFSNGQG
+359 
-367 TDITNFFVENG
+367 
-378 GKGADYY
+378 
-385 YKWDWTIKLNADLDL
+385 
-400 NNITLDA
+400 
-407 PINVSGFGCFDGK
+407 INVE
-420 NHTIKNVRI
+420 I
-429 ETATDVATAAGL
+429 EPVYVDD
-441 FEASKACKM
+441 F
-450 QNIKLDNVHVA
+450 NW
-461 GSLVGN
+461 
-467 SNAGILVS
+467 
-475 DCNSGINN
+475 
-483 ITITNSSV
+483 SV
-491 YGGKYTGGVVGYGYT
+491 
-506 YVTNCTLTNCVIKGG
+506 
-521 YKLGGVIG
+521 
-529 YICTENGVP
+529 P
-538 HDVTGC
+538 Q
-544 TLTGCTVSGT
+544 TV
-554 DGQYADG
+554 
-561 KSEYVMG
+561 
-568 KVVGNYNC
+568 
-576 NGTCSN
+576 
-582 NTVVTTMATKAT
+582 
-594 NIIGK
+594 
-599 IEAGKNVTIENNVLG
+599 
-614 ASTSAELVAALKTAV
+614 STSAELVAALQTAV

-634 NIVFDAK
+634 NIVFDAN

-656 TTDLVPTGVTVTLR
+656 TTNLVPTGVTVTLR

-690 NCTFTNN
+690 NSTFTNN

-998 ILETELGAEGYYVS
+998 TLETELGAEGYYVS

-1033 LTGRNQY
+1033 LTGRSQY